1 MNKHLLYSAMLVAA
15 VSANEA
21 KAQEKVAAPD
31 APVPVQL
38 NLDGKDTVYVYN
50 VKAKLWLNQGNDWGT
65 QANLLEKGGLKL
77 AFVPNKTNGVPNG
90 TVSIYGYSTG
100 QWTSDWSWKRLYYN
114 GKDDNGGTV
123 YVDYGKGS
131 INKCNWEVYLNN
143 EKKTFELQADTI
155 EFKSETTCTRV
166 GMNEKDLNEVKNPQS
181 KFENGKT
188 VRPVLDMKSENRADY
203 GVEWM
208 AVSQEGYDCFFYR
221 KDEMMDII
229 NKAIEAGIN
238 VGNAVTV
245 YNDENST
252 LAQLKEAA
260 QYVKDMT
267 RNKAMAD
274 ASSSNVIDITEY
286 IPNADCNSATG
297 WDIVCPDADNDGN
310 KGSGG
315 HGFTWRHGSGKY
327 TVDEDSH
334 ECTSF
339 IERWVDRDS
348 KYGSYDKEESDP
360 NNGHLSNSSVSQTL
374 KNLPKGGYKI
384 TAYVSAVQQ
393 GMQTAD
399 ASYRV
404 DGVYL
409 YAIAGGKEKRVKVAT
424 GFDSD
429 NKKSLPQKVSL
440 SVIVD
445 GGTDLSEMTFGMKTE
460 NTTANWVFLDDVTV
474 QYFGSDALVMAV
486 QAAQEEVGNV
496 VDKVSEYQCNEEYR
510 NAVFAIQEEVNAL
523 DASSTTQDAIDDLM
537 TQFRAAVADADENVA
552 LYEKLLSLNDELD
565 ILTTNS
571 EKKYDTKE
579 LQAAYNDCG
588 NGEPYSLLKDD
599 YSLKT
604 KELREYIE
612 KLQTLMVSTRK
623 SAVKVDAD
631 CTADLLQNPS
641 FETTTGWNNTG
652 VAINTT
658 HKNAESYQGTFNLYQ
673 DLTDIPEGVYEI
685 TVQAMQRVDN
695 NDNASKLYP
704 NDVAEMTAYLYG
716 NDITAKF
723 ASPYSYGMAEQ
734 KVTSGNA
741 DYAFN
746 GKYIP
751 NSMKGFAAACGESN
765 EAYLTK
771 VYALVTDG
779 TLRVGVKEEA
789 RPAGHS
795 SDWSIFDNF
804 KITYRGNG
812 EAALQQ
818 CVNPLIEQANALLA
832 GKMYEGKKSSLQ
844 KAVDAVNTTLNMDNI
859 KALALEIK
867 NAQVAIDAY
876 KPLATAIENVKARYE
891 SNETTAT
898 TSAAA
903 KAIYNASLKTA
914 VDAYDNGTVAEE
926 NIEAAIKELN
936 KGYTQYFIYDVVA
949 AAENGASVDISKVIN
964 NYDFA
969 TMDKTGWTIKVT
981 QNAAGF
987 QKDNNI
993 KAVEFYDNKGFD
1005 LYQELVGMPAGTY
1018 KLSARAYYRLKGSG
1032 DIDDAINAFVYYANS
1047 KEADAEPVAKSDVK
1061 SIYTGAITADEVGK
1075 VNLTSTE
1082 GMSQYNGS
1090 YYVPNNMTTGQRFLT
1105 SDEIGPK
1112 YDSEEIT
1119 FDYDGTSPFYIG
1131 VANTNKK
1138 QGSDWTFVKSFKLS
1152 YVKGTTGIENING
1165 EKAGD
1170 VVSTKIYDINGVQY
1184 NSLKPGVNIVKSVMS
1199 DGSVK
1204 VRKVVVK

>member
-1 MNKHLLYSAMLVAA
+1 MNKHLLYSAILVAA

-21 KAQEKVAAPD
+21 KAQVTAPD

-50 VKAKLWLNQGNDWGT
+50 VAAKLWLNAGNAWGT
-65 QANLLEKGGLKL
+65 QSSLCKKGMKVL
-77 AFVPNKTNGVPNG
+77 FVPNKTKGEPNG
-90 TVSIYGYSTG
+90 TYSMYNNSN
-100 QWTSDWSWKRLYYN
+100 SDWSRRVFYN
-114 GKDDNGGTV
+114 GKDDNGGTS
-123 YVDYGKGS
+123 YVDYASQG
-131 INKCNWEVYLNN
+131 INKCNWEVYLHKD
-143 EKKTFELQADTI
+143 KKTFELQADTI
-155 EFKSETTCTRV
+155 EFQSETTNTRA
-166 GMNEKDLNEVKNPQS
+166 GWNAKDPKKIKQNEDATDEIFRPILN
-181 KFENGKT
+181 
-188 VRPVLDMKSENRADY
+188 MKSENRADY

-208 AVSQEGYDCFFYR
+208 AVSPEAYDCYMYR

-229 NKAIEAGIN
+229 NKAIDAGID

-267 RNKAMAD
+267 RNKAMEG
-274 ASSSNVIDITEY
+274 ASSSNPIDITEY

-315 HGFTWRHGSGKY
+315 HGFTWKHNGSSY
-327 TVDEDSH
+327 TAPEDGH
-334 ECTSF
+334 ECKGF
-339 IERWVDRDS
+339 LERWVHRDS
-348 KYGSYDKEESDP
+348 KYGSYDKEESEP

-374 KNLPKGGYKI
+374 KNLPKGGYMI
-384 TAYVSAVQQ
+384 TAYVNACQQ
-393 GMQTAD
+393 GKQEAD

-409 YAIAGGKEKRVKVAT
+409 YAKAGGNEKTVKVAT
-424 GFDSD
+424 AAG
-429 NKKSLPQKVSL
+429 KPEKVTL

-445 GGTDLSEMTFGMKTE
+445 GDTDLSEMTFGMKTD

-474 QYFGSDALVMAV
+474 QYFGADAMVMAV
-486 QAAQEEVGNV
+486 KAAQDEAYVTTDAVDAYQCNPGYIDDVDNLYADISALDPTTATQEEV
-496 VDKVSEYQCNEEYR
+496 
-510 NAVFAIQEEVNAL
+510 
-523 DASSTTQDAIDDLM
+523 DDLM
-537 TQFRAAVADADENVA
+537 AKFRAAVAVADKSVA
-552 LYEKLLSLNDELD
+552 LYENLGTLGNDITLLIDND
-565 ILTTNS
+565 
-571 EKKYDTKE
+571 KYDYANLK
-579 LQAAYNDCG
+579 AAYTDCG
-588 NGEPYSLLKDD
+588 TGVGYDD
-599 YSLKT
+599 LFSSYVLNNEEVSA
-604 KELREYIE
+604 YIK
-612 KLQTLMVSTRK
+612 KLQSLIASTRK
-623 SAVKVDAD
+623 SAVKEGAD
-631 CTADLLQNPS
+631 CTEDLLTNPT
-641 FETTTGWNNTG
+641 FESATGWNNTG
-652 VAINTT
+652 AAINTT
-658 HKNAESYQGTFNLYQ
+658 YQNAESYQGTFNLYQ
-673 DLTDIPEGVYEI
+673 DITNIPDGVYEI
-685 TVQAMQRVDN
+685 TVQAMHRVDN

-704 NDVAEMTAYLYG
+704 NDVNEITACLYG

-723 ASPYSYGMAEQ
+723 ASPYSYGMSEQ

-751 NSMKGFAAACGESN
+751 NSMEGFAAACAESN

-795 SDWSIFDNF
+795 SDWAIFDNF
-804 KITYRGNG
+804 KITYRGTS
-812 EAALQQ
+812 EAVLQQ
-818 CVNPLIEQANALLA
+818 CVTPLIKQANALLE
-832 GKMYEGKKSSLQ
+832 GKMYEGAKSSLQ
-844 KAVDAVNTTLNMDNI
+844 KAVAAVNATLDMDNI

-867 NAQVAIDAY
+867 NAQAAIDAY

-898 TSAAA
+898 TSAEA

-914 VDAYDNGTVAEE
+914 EDAYNNGTVAED

-936 KGYTQYFIYDVVA
+936 KGYTQYFIHDVVA

-1047 KEADAEPVAKSDVK
+1047 KEADAEPVKKSDVK

-1075 VNLTSTE
+1075 VNLTSTD

-1184 NSLKPGVNIVKSVMS
+1184 NSLKRGVNIVKSVMS

>member
-1 MNKHLLYSAMLVAA
+1 MNKHLLYSAILVAA

-21 KAQEKVAAPD
+21 KAQVTAPD

-50 VKAKLWLNQGNDWGT
+50 VAAKLWLNAGNAWGT
-65 QANLLEKGGLKL
+65 QSSLCKKGMKVL
-77 AFVPNKTNGVPNG
+77 FVPNKTKGEPNG
-90 TVSIYGYSTG
+90 TYSMYNNSK
-100 QWTSDWSWKRLYYN
+100 SDWSRRVFYN
-114 GKDDNGGTV
+114 GKDDNGGTS
-123 YVDYGKGS
+123 YVDYASQG
-131 INKCNWEVYLNN
+131 INKCNWEVYLHND
-143 EKKTFELQADTI
+143 KKTFELQADTI
-155 EFKSETTCTRV
+155 EFQSETTNTRA
-166 GMNEKDLNEVKNPQS
+166 GWNAKDPKKIKQNEDATDEIFRPILN
-181 KFENGKT
+181 
-188 VRPVLDMKSENRADY
+188 MKSENRADY

-208 AVSQEGYDCFFYR
+208 AVSPEAYDCYMYR

-229 NKAIEAGIN
+229 NKAIDAGID

-267 RNKAMAD
+267 RNKAMEG

-315 HGFTWRHGSGKY
+315 HGFTWKHNGSSY
-327 TVDEDSH
+327 TAPEDGH
-334 ECTSF
+334 ECKGF
-339 IERWVDRDS
+339 LERWVHRDS
-348 KYGSYDKEESDP
+348 KYGSYDKEESEP

-374 KNLPKGGYKI
+374 KNLPKGGYMI
-384 TAYVSAVQQ
+384 TAYVNACQQ
-393 GMQTAD
+393 GKQEAD

-404 DGVYL
+404 EGVYL
-409 YAIAGGKEKRVKVAT
+409 YAKAGGNEKTVKVAT
-424 GFDSD
+424 AAG
-429 NKKSLPQKVSL
+429 KPEKVTL

-445 GGTDLSEMTFGMKTE
+445 GDTDLSEMTFGMKTD

-474 QYFGSDALVMAV
+474 QYFGADAMVMAV
-486 QAAQEEVGNV
+486 KAAQDEAYVTTDAVDAYQCNPGYIDDVDNLYADISALDPTTATQEEV
-496 VDKVSEYQCNEEYR
+496 
-510 NAVFAIQEEVNAL
+510 
-523 DASSTTQDAIDDLM
+523 DDLM
-537 TQFRAAVADADENVA
+537 AKFRAAVAVADKSVA
-552 LYEKLLSLNDELD
+552 LYEKLGTLGNDITLLID
-565 ILTTNS
+565 ND
-571 EKKYDTKE
+571 KYDYANLK
-579 LQAAYNDCG
+579 AAYTDCG
-588 NGEPYSLLKDD
+588 TGVGYDD
-599 YSLKT
+599 LFSSYVLNNEEVSA
-604 KELREYIE
+604 YIE
-612 KLQTLMVSTRK
+612 KLQSLIASTRK
-623 SAVKVDAD
+623 SAVKEGAD
-631 CTADLLQNPS
+631 CTEDLLTNPT
-641 FETTTGWNNTG
+641 FESATGWNNTG
-652 VAINTT
+652 AAINTT
-658 HKNAESYQGTFNLYQ
+658 YQNAESYQGTFNLYQ
-673 DLTDIPEGVYEI
+673 DITNIPDGVYEI
-685 TVQAMQRVDN
+685 TVQAMHRVDN

-704 NDVAEMTAYLYG
+704 NDVNEITACLYG

-723 ASPYSYGMAEQ
+723 ASPYSYGMSEQ

-751 NSMKGFAAACGESN
+751 NSMEGFAAACAESN

-795 SDWSIFDNF
+795 SDWAIFDNF
-804 KITYRGNG
+804 KITYRGTS
-812 EAALQQ
+812 EAVLQQ
-818 CVNPLIEQANALLA
+818 CVTPLIKQANALLE
-832 GKMYEGKKSSLQ
+832 GKMYEGAKSSLQ
-844 KAVDAVNTTLNMDNI
+844 KAVAAVNATLDMDNI

-867 NAQVAIDAY
+867 NAQAAIDAY

-898 TSAAA
+898 TSAEA

-914 VDAYDNGTVAEE
+914 EDAYNNGTVAED

-936 KGYTQYFIYDVVA
+936 KGYTQYFIHDVVA

-1047 KEADAEPVAKSDVK
+1047 KEADAEPVKKSDVK

-1075 VNLTSTE
+1075 VNLTSTD

-1131 VANTNKK
+1131 VANTNKEK
-1138 QGSDWTFVKSFKLS
+1138 GNDWTFVKSFKLS

>member
-21 KAQEKVAAPD
+21 KAQVTAPD

-50 VKAKLWLNQGNDWGT
+50 VAAKLWLNAGNAWKT
-65 QANLLEKGGLKL
+65 QTSLCAKGMKVL
-77 AFVPNKTNGVPNG
+77 FVPNKSNGVPNN
-90 TVSIYGYSTG
+90 TYSLYNNS
-100 QWTSDWSWKRLYYN
+100 TSDWTRRVFYN
-114 GKDDNGGTV
+114 AKDDNGGNS
-123 YVDYGKGS
+123 YVDYGSQG
-131 INKCNWEVYLNN
+131 INRCNWEVYLNN

-155 EFKSETTCTRV
+155 EFKSETTCTRA
-166 GMNEKDLNEVKNPQS
+166 GWNKNDPKKINESGEKDATDEI
-181 KFENGKT
+181 F
-188 VRPVLDMKSENRADY
+188 RPILDMKSANKADY

-208 AVSQEGYDCFFYR
+208 AVSQEGYDCYLYR

-229 NKAIEAGIN
+229 NKAIEAGID

-267 RNKAMAD
+267 RNKAMEG
-274 ASSSNVIDITEY
+274 ASSSNVINITEY

-310 KGSGG
+310 VGSGG
-315 HGFTWRHGSGKY
+315 HGFTWRHGSGSY
-327 TVDEDSH
+327 TVDEDAH

-339 IERWVDRDS
+339 IERWVARDS
-348 KYGSYDKEESDP
+348 KYGSYDKNESDP

-393 GMQTAD
+393 GKQTAD

-424 GFDSD
+424 GFVSD
-429 NKKSLPQKVSL
+429 NNKSLPQKVSL

-445 GGTDLSEMTFGMKTE
+445 GDTDLSEMTFGMKTE
-460 NTTANWVFLDDVTV
+460 KTTANWVFLDDVTV
-474 QYFGSDALVMAV
+474 QYFGADAMVMAV
-486 QAAQEEVGNV
+486 EAAKEEVANV
-496 VDKVSEYQCNEEYR
+496 VDKVGEYQCNEEYK
-510 NAVFAIQEEVNAL
+510 NAVFAIQEKVDAL
-523 DASSTTQDAIDDLM
+523 DASSTTQNAIDDLM
-537 TQFRAAVADADENVA
+537 AQFRAAVADADENVA
-552 LYEKLLSLNDELD
+552 LYEKLSSLNDELD

-571 EKKYDTKE
+571 EKKYDTEK
-579 LQAAYNDCG
+579 LQAAYDDCG
-588 NGEPYSLLKDD
+588 NGESYILLKDS
-599 YSLKT
+599 YSLMS
-604 KELREYIE
+604 KELKEYIE

-631 CTADLLQNPS
+631 CTADLLKNPS

-673 DLTDIPEGVYEI
+673 DLTEIPEGVYEI

-704 NDVAEMTAYLYG
+704 NDVDEMTAYLYG

-746 GKYIP
+746 RKYIP
-751 NSMKGFAAACGESN
+751 NSMEGFAAACAESN

-795 SDWSIFDNF
+795 GDWAIFDNF
-804 KITYRGNG
+804 KITYRGNS
-812 EAALQQ
+812 ETALQQ
-818 CVNPLIEQANALLA
+818 CVNPLIAQANALLE

-867 NAQVAIDAY
+867 NAQAAIDAY

-891 SNETTAT
+891 SNETTAN
-898 TSAAA
+898 TSAEA
-903 KAIYNASLKTA
+903 KNIYNTSLKTA
-914 VDAYDNGTVAEE
+914 EDAYNNGTVAEE

-949 AAENGASVDISKVIN
+949 AAKNGASVDISKVIN

-969 TMDKTGWTIKVT
+969 TMDKTGWTINVT
-981 QNAAGF
+981 QNKAGGF
-987 QKDNNI
+987 DKDKNI

-1018 KLSARAYYRLKGSG
+1018 KLSARAYYRLKSG
-1032 DIDDAINAFVYYANS
+1032 GNIDDIVNAFVYYANS
-1047 KEADAEPVAKSDVK
+1047 KEADAEPVAKADVK
-1061 SIYTGAITADEVGK
+1061 SIYTGAITKDDLGK
-1075 VNLTSTE
+1075 VNLTSTD
-1082 GMSQYNGS
+1082 GMSTYNGS
-1090 YYVPNNMTTGQRFLT
+1090 YYVPNDMITGQRFLT

-1138 QGSDWTFVKSFKLS
+1138 QDYDWTFVKSFKLS
-1152 YVKGTTGIENING
+1152 YVKSTTGIENING

>member
-1 MNKHLLYSAMLVAA
+1 MNKHLLYSAILVAA

-21 KAQEKVAAPD
+21 KAQVTAPD

-50 VKAKLWLNQGNDWGT
+50 VAAKLWLNAGNAWGT
-65 QANLLEKGGLKL
+65 QSSLCKKGMKVL
-77 AFVPNKTNGVPNG
+77 FVPNKTKGEPNG
-90 TVSIYGYSTG
+90 TYSMYNNSK
-100 QWTSDWSWKRLYYN
+100 SDWSRRVFYN
-114 GKDDNGGTV
+114 GKDDNGGTS
-123 YVDYGKGS
+123 YVDYASQG
-131 INKCNWEVYLNN
+131 INKCNWEVYLHND
-143 EKKTFELQADTI
+143 KKTFELQADTI
-155 EFKSETTCTRV
+155 EFQSETTNTRA
-166 GMNEKDLNEVKNPQS
+166 GWNAKDPKKIKQNEDATDEIFRPILN
-181 KFENGKT
+181 
-188 VRPVLDMKSENRADY
+188 MKSENRADY

-208 AVSQEGYDCFFYR
+208 AVSPEAYDCYMYR

-229 NKAIEAGIN
+229 NKAIDAGID

-267 RNKAMAD
+267 RNKAMEG

-315 HGFTWRHGSGKY
+315 HGFTWKHNGSSY
-327 TVDEDSH
+327 TAPEDGH
-334 ECTSF
+334 ECKGF
-339 IERWVDRDS
+339 LERWVHRDS
-348 KYGSYDKEESDP
+348 KYGSYDKEESEP

-374 KNLPKGGYKI
+374 KNLPKGGYMI
-384 TAYVSAVQQ
+384 TAYVNACQQ
-393 GMQTAD
+393 GKQEAD

-409 YAIAGGKEKRVKVAT
+409 YAKAGGNEKTVKVAT
-424 GFDSD
+424 AAG
-429 NKKSLPQKVSL
+429 KPEKVTL

-445 GGTDLSEMTFGMKTE
+445 GDTDLSEMTFGMKTD

-474 QYFGSDALVMAV
+474 QYFGADAMVMAV
-486 QAAQEEVGNV
+486 KAAQDEAYVTTDAVDAYQCNPGYIDDVDNLYADISALDPTTATQEEV
-496 VDKVSEYQCNEEYR
+496 
-510 NAVFAIQEEVNAL
+510 
-523 DASSTTQDAIDDLM
+523 DDLM
-537 TQFRAAVADADENVA
+537 AKFRAAVAVADKSVA
-552 LYEKLLSLNDELD
+552 LYEKLGTLGNDITLLID
-565 ILTTNS
+565 ND
-571 EKKYDTKE
+571 KYDYANLK
-579 LQAAYNDCG
+579 AAYTDCG
-588 NGEPYSLLKDD
+588 TGVGYDD
-599 YSLKT
+599 LFSSYVLNNEEVSA
-604 KELREYIE
+604 YIE
-612 KLQTLMVSTRK
+612 KLQSLIASTRK
-623 SAVKVDAD
+623 SAVKEGAD
-631 CTADLLQNPS
+631 CTEDLLTNPT
-641 FETTTGWNNTG
+641 FESATGWNNTG
-652 VAINTT
+652 AAINTT
-658 HKNAESYQGTFNLYQ
+658 YQNAESYQGTFNLYQ
-673 DLTDIPEGVYEI
+673 DITNIPDGVYEI
-685 TVQAMQRVDN
+685 TVQAMHRVDN

-704 NDVAEMTAYLYG
+704 NDVNEITACLYG

-723 ASPYSYGMAEQ
+723 ASPYSYGMSEQ

-751 NSMKGFAAACGESN
+751 NSMEGFAAACAESN

-795 SDWSIFDNF
+795 SDWAIFDNF
-804 KITYRGNG
+804 KITYRGTS
-812 EAALQQ
+812 EAVLQQ
-818 CVNPLIEQANALLA
+818 CVTPLIKQANALLE
-832 GKMYEGKKSSLQ
+832 GKMYEGAKSSLQ
-844 KAVDAVNTTLNMDNI
+844 KAVAAVNATLDMDNI

-867 NAQVAIDAY
+867 NAQAAIDAY

-914 VDAYDNGTVAEE
+914 EDAYNNGTVAED

-936 KGYTQYFIYDVVA
+936 KGYTQYFIHDVVA

-1047 KEADAEPVAKSDVK
+1047 KEADAEPVKKSDVK

-1075 VNLTSTE
+1075 VNLTSTD

>member
-1 MNKHLLYSAMLVAA
+1 MNKHLLYSAILVAA

-21 KAQEKVAAPD
+21 KAQDKVAVPD

-50 VKAKLWLNQGNDWGT
+50 VAAKLWLNAGNAWKT
-65 QANLLEKGGLKL
+65 QTSLCAKGMKVL
-77 AFVPNKTNGVPNG
+77 FVPNKSDGVPNK
-90 TVSIYGYSTG
+90 TYSLYNNS
-100 QWTSDWSWKRLYYN
+100 TSDWTRRVFYN
-114 GKDDNGGTV
+114 EKDDNGGTS
-123 YVDYGKGS
+123 YVDYNNQD

-143 EKKTFELQADTI
+143 DKKTFELQADTI
-155 EFKSETTCTRV
+155 KFKSETTCTRA
-166 GMNEKDLNEVKNPQS
+166 GWNKNDPKKINESGEKDATDEI
-181 KFENGKT
+181 F
-188 VRPVLDMKSENRADY
+188 RPILDMKSANKADY

-208 AVSQEGYDCFFYR
+208 AVSPEAYDCYMYR

-267 RNKAMAD
+267 RNKAMEG
-274 ASSSNVIDITEY
+274 ASSSNIINITEY

-310 KGSGG
+310 VGSGG
-315 HGFTWRHGSGKY
+315 HGFTWRHGGGSY
-327 TVDEDSH
+327 TVDEDAH

-339 IERWVDRDS
+339 IERWVHKNS
-348 KYGSYDKEESDP
+348 KYGSTNKEETDT

-374 KNLPKGGYKI
+374 KNLPKGGYMI
-384 TAYVSAVQQ
+384 TAYVNACQQ
-393 GMQTAD
+393 GKQEAD

-409 YAIAGGKEKRVKVAT
+409 YAKAGGNEKTVKVAT
-424 GFDSD
+424 AAG
-429 NKKSLPQKVSL
+429 KPEKVTL

-445 GGTDLSEMTFGMKTE
+445 GDTDLSEMTFGMKTE

-474 QYFGSDALVMAV
+474 QYFGADAMVMAV
-486 QAAQEEVGNV
+486 KAAQDEAYVTTDAVDAYQCNPGYIDDVDNLYADILALDPTTATQEEV
-496 VDKVSEYQCNEEYR
+496 
-510 NAVFAIQEEVNAL
+510 
-523 DASSTTQDAIDDLM
+523 DDLM
-537 TQFRAAVADADENVA
+537 AKFRAAVAVADKSVA
-552 LYEKLLSLNDELD
+552 LYEKLGTLGNDITLLID
-565 ILTTNS
+565 ND
-571 EKKYDTKE
+571 KYDYKD
-579 LQAAYNDCG
+579 LKDAYMDCG
-588 NGEPYSLLKDD
+588 NDVGYDD
-599 YSLKT
+599 LFSSYGLNNEEVSA
-604 KELREYIE
+604 YIE
-612 KLQTLMVSTRK
+612 KLQSLIASTRK
-623 SAVKVDAD
+623 SAIKVGEE
-631 CTADLLQNPS
+631 CTEDVLQNPS
-641 FETTTGWNNTG
+641 FDTTTGWNNTG
-652 VAINTT
+652 VSINTT
-658 HKNAESYQGTFNLYQ
+658 HTNAEAYQGTFNLYQ
-673 DLTDIPEGVYEI
+673 DLTDILEGVYEI

-704 NDVAEMTAYLYG
+704 NDVNEITAYLYG

-751 NSMKGFAAACGESN
+751 NSMEGFAAACGESN

-804 KITYRGNG
+804 KITYRGNS

-818 CVNPLIEQANALLA
+818 CVNPLIAQANALLA
-832 GKMYEGKKSSLQ
+832 GKMYEGAKSSLQ
-844 KAVDAVNTTLNMDNI
+844 KAVAAVNATLDMDNI

-867 NAQVAIDAY
+867 NAQAAIDAY

-898 TSAAA
+898 TSAEA
-903 KAIYNASLKTA
+903 KAIYNVSLKTA
-914 VDAYDNGTVAEE
+914 EDAYNNGTVAEE
-926 NIEAAIKELN
+926 NIETAIKELN
-936 KGYTQYFIYDVVA
+936 KGYTQYLIYDVVA

-981 QNAAGF
+981 QNVAGF
-987 QKDNNI
+987 QKNNNI

-1018 KLSARAYYRLKGSG
+1018 KLSARAYYRLKSG
-1032 DIDDAINAFVYYANS
+1032 GNIDDVVNAFVYYANS
-1047 KEADAEPVAKSDVK
+1047 KEADAEPVAKADVK
-1061 SIYTGAITADEVGK
+1061 SIYTGAITKDDLGK
-1075 VNLTSTE
+1075 VNLTSTD
-1082 GMSQYNGS
+1082 GMSTYNGS
-1090 YYVPNNMTTGQRFLT
+1090 YYVPNDMITGQRFLT

-1112 YDSEEIT
+1112 YDSGEIT
-1119 FDYDGTSPFYIG
+1119 FNYDGTSPFYIG

-1138 QGSDWTFVKSFKLS
+1138 VGNDWTFVKSFKLS

>member
-1 MNKHLLYSAMLVAA
+1 MNKHLLYSAILVAA

-21 KAQEKVAAPD
+21 KAQDKVTAPD

-50 VKAKLWLNQGNDWGT
+50 VKAKMWLNQGNDWGT
-65 QANLLEKGGLKL
+65 QANLLEKGGLKF
-77 AFVPNKTNGVPNG
+77 AFVPNKTNGVLNG
-90 TVSIYGYSTG
+90 TVSIYGYSTS
-100 QWTSDWSWKRLYYN
+100 QWSNDWSWKRMFYN
-114 GKDDNGGTV
+114 AKDANGGTV
-123 YVDYGKGS
+123 YVDYKDQG
-131 INKCNWEVYLNN
+131 INRCNWEVYLNN

-166 GMNEKDLNEVKNPQS
+166 GMNSKDLNEVTHPQS
-181 KFENGKT
+181 KFENGQT
-188 VRPVLDMKSENRADY
+188 VRPLLDMSSENKADY

-208 AVSQEGYDCFFYR
+208 AVSQEGYDCYIYR
-221 KDEMMDII
+221 RDEMMDII

-267 RNKAMAD
+267 RNKAMEG

-297 WDIVCPDADNDGN
+297 WDIVCPDADKDGN

-315 HGFTWRHGSGKY
+315 HGFTWKYNGSSH
-327 TVDEDSH
+327 TAPEDGH
-334 ECTSF
+334 ECKGF
-339 IERWVDRDS
+339 LERWVHRDS
-348 KYGSYDKEESDP
+348 KYGSTNSSESDV

-384 TAYVSAVQQ
+384 TAYVNACQQ
-393 GMQTAD
+393 GKQDAD
-399 ASYRV
+399 VSYRV

-409 YAIAGGKEKRVKVAT
+409 YAIAGGEEKTVKVAT
-424 GFDSD
+424 AVG
-429 NKKSLPQKVSL
+429 KPEKVTL

-445 GGTDLSEMTFGMKTE
+445 GDTDLSEMTFGMKTE

-474 QYFGSDALVMAV
+474 QYFGSDAMFMVV
-486 QAAQEEVGNV
+486 QAAKDEAYTTTTT
-496 VDKVSEYQCNEEYR
+496 VDGYSCNSDYISDVD
-510 NAVFAIQEEVNAL
+510 NLYDDISNL
-523 DASSTTQDAIDDLM
+523 DAATATQKEVDDLM
-537 TQFRAAVADADENVA
+537 TKFRAAVAVADKNVA
-552 LYEKLLSLNDELD
+552 LYEKLGSLETDITLLVDND
-565 ILTTNS
+565 
-571 EKKYDTKE
+571 KYDYKD
-579 LQAAYNDCG
+579 LKDAYMDCG
-588 NGEPYSLLKDD
+588 IGVGYSDLFGSFDLKNE
-599 YSLKT
+599 
-604 KELREYIE
+604 ELSAYID
-612 KLQTLMVSTRK
+612 KLQSLIVSTRK
-623 SAVKVDAD
+623 SAVKVGED
-631 CTADLLQNPS
+631 CTEDLLQNPS
-641 FETTTGWNNTG
+641 FETTKGWNNTG
-652 VAINTT
+652 AAINTT
-658 HKNAESYQGTFNLYQ
+658 YQNAESYQGTFNLYQ

-704 NDVAEMTAYLYG
+704 NDVDEMTAYLYG

-741 DYAFN
+741 DYAYN

-751 NSMKGFAAACGESN
+751 NSMEGFAAACAESN

-795 SDWSIFDNF
+795 GDWAIFDNF
-804 KITYRGNG
+804 KITYRGNS

-818 CVNPLIEQANALLA
+818 CVTPLLEQANALLA
-832 GKMYEGKKSSLQ
+832 GKMYEGAKSSLQ
-844 KAVDAVNTTLNMDNI
+844 KVVNAVNATLNMDNI
-859 KALALEIK
+859 KALSLEIQK
-867 NAQVAIDAY
+867 AQTAIDAY
-876 KPLATAIENVKARYE
+876 KPLATAIEGVKSRYE

-903 KAIYNASLKTA
+903 KAIYNASLKKA
-914 VDAYDNGTVAEE
+914 EDAYNNGTVAEE
-926 NIEAAIKELN
+926 NIESAIKELN

-969 TMDKTGWTIKVT
+969 TMDKTGWTINVT

-987 QKDNNI
+987 QKNNNI

-1018 KLSARAYYRLKGSG
+1018 KLSARAYYRLSSGG

-1047 KEADAEPVAKSDVK
+1047 KEADAEPVAKADVK
-1061 SIYTGAITADEVGK
+1061 SIYTGAITKDELGK

-1082 GMSQYNGS
+1082 GMSTYNGS
-1090 YYVPNNMTTGQRFLT
+1090 YYVPNDMTTGQRFLT
-1105 SDEIGPK
+1105 SEEIGPK
-1112 YDSEEIT
+1112 YDSDVIT

-1131 VANTNKK
+1131 VANTNKEK
-1138 QGSDWTFVKSFKLS
+1138 GSDWTFVKSFKLS
-1152 YVKGTTGIENING
+1152 YVKSTTGIENING

>member
-1 MNKHLLYSAMLVAA
+1 MNKHLLYSAILVAA

-21 KAQEKVAAPD
+21 KAQDKVTAPD

-50 VKAKLWLNQGNDWGT
+50 VKAKMWLNQGNDWGT

-100 QWTSDWSWKRLYYN
+100 QWTDKWEWKRLYYN

-131 INKCNWEVYLNN
+131 INKCNWEVYLNS

-166 GMNEKDLNEVKNPQS
+166 GMNSKDLNEVTHPQS
-181 KFENGKT
+181 KFENGQT
-188 VRPVLDMKSENRADY
+188 VRPLLDMSSENKADY

-208 AVSQEGYDCFFYR
+208 AVSQEGYDCYIYR
-221 KDEMMDII
+221 RDEMMDII

-267 RNKAMAD
+267 RNKAMEG
-274 ASSSNVIDITEY
+274 ASASKPIDITEY

-310 KGSGG
+310 VGSGG
-315 HGFTWRHGSGKY
+315 HGFAWRHGGGSY
-327 TVDEDSH
+327 IVDEDAH

-339 IERWVDRDS
+339 IERWVHKNS
-348 KYGSYDKEESDP
+348 KYGSTNKEETDT

-374 KNLPKGGYKI
+374 KNLPKGGYMI
-384 TAYVSAVQQ
+384 TAYVNACQQ
-393 GMQTAD
+393 GKQEAD

-404 DGVYL
+404 NGVYL
-409 YAIAGGKEKRVKVAT
+409 YAKAGGNEKTVKVAT
-424 GFDSD
+424 AAG
-429 NKKSLPQKVSL
+429 KPEKVTL

-445 GGTDLSEMTFGMKTE
+445 GDTDLSEMTFGMKTE

-474 QYFGSDALVMAV
+474 QYFGSDAMFMAV
-486 QAAQEEVGNV
+486 QAAKDEASKAA
-496 VDKVSEYQCNEEYR
+496 DKVGVYSCMTDYQD
-510 NAVFAIQEEVNAL
+510 AVYALQEQIDNL
-523 DASSTTQDAIDDLM
+523 DATTTTQDEVDQLLDQLRSAM
-537 TQFRAAVADADENVA
+537 ADADENVA
-552 LYEKLLSLNDELD
+552 LYEKLTSLGDELTL
-565 ILTTNS
+565 LTTNADG
-571 EKKYDTKE
+571 KYDTTD
-579 LQAAYNDCG
+579 LQDAYDDCG
-588 NGEPYSLLKDD
+588 TGETYEELCGSYTLNNAKLKA
-599 YSLKT
+599 
-604 KELREYIE
+604 YIE
-612 KLQTLMVSTRK
+612 KLQKLMASTRK
-623 SAVKVDAD
+623 SAVKEGAD
-631 CTADLLQNPS
+631 CTEDLLTNPTFKS
-641 FETTTGWNNTG
+641 ATGWNNTG
-652 VAINTT
+652 AAINTT
-658 HKNAESYQGTFNLYQ
+658 YQNAESYQGTFNLYQ
-673 DLTDIPEGVYEI
+673 DITNIPDGVYEI
-685 TVQAMQRVDN
+685 TVQAMHRVDN

-704 NDVAEMTAYLYG
+704 NDVNEITACLYG

-723 ASPYSYGMAEQ
+723 ASPYSYGMSEQ
-734 KVTSGNA
+734 KVTSNNA
-741 DYAFN
+741 DYAFD

-751 NSMKGFAAACGESN
+751 NSMEGFSYACEDES
-765 EAYLTK
+765 AYLTK

-795 SDWSIFDNF
+795 GDWAIWDNF
-804 KITYRGNG
+804 RITYKGTG
-812 EAALQQ
+812 SDALQS
-818 CVNPLIEQANALLA
+818 CITPLIEQANALLE
-832 GKMYEGKKSSLQ
+832 GKMYEGAKSSLK
-844 KAVDAVNTTLNMDNI
+844 KAVAAVQSEATMDNI
-859 KALALEIK
+859 KALSLEIK
-867 NAQVAIDAY
+867 TAQTAVEAY

-898 TSAAA
+898 TSAEA
-903 KAIYNASLKTA
+903 KAIYNASLKKA
-914 VDAYDNGTVAEE
+914 EDAYSNGTVAEE
-926 NIEAAIKELN
+926 NIETAIKELN

-981 QNAAGF
+981 QNVAGF
-987 QKDNNI
+987 QKNNNI

-1047 KEADAEPVAKSDVK
+1047 KEADAEPVAKADVK

-1082 GMSQYNGS
+1082 GMSPYNGS

-1105 SDEIGPK
+1105 SVEIGPK

-1138 QGSDWTFVKSFKLS
+1138 QGNDWTFVKSFKLS
-1152 YVKGTTGIENING
+1152 YVKSTTGIENING

>member
-21 KAQEKVAAPD
+21 KAQDKVAAPD

-65 QANLLEKGGLKL
+65 QANLLKKGGLKL

-90 TVSIYGYSTG
+90 TVSIYGYSTS
-100 QWTSDWSWKRLYYN
+100 QWSNDWSWKRLYYN

-123 YVDYGKGS
+123 YVDYGSGS
-131 INKCNWEVYLNN
+131 INKCNWEVYLNS

-166 GMNEKDLNEVKNPQS
+166 GMNSKDLNEVKHPQS
-181 KFENGKT
+181 KFENGQT
-188 VRPVLDMKSENRADY
+188 VRPLLDMSSENKADY

-208 AVSQEGYDCFFYR
+208 AVSQEGYDCYIYR
-221 KDEMMDII
+221 RDEMMDII
-229 NKAIEAGIN
+229 NKAIEAGID

-267 RNKAMAD
+267 RNKAMEG

-310 KGSGG
+310 VGSGG
-315 HGFTWRHGSGKY
+315 HGFTWRHGSGSY

-339 IERWVDRDS
+339 IERWVHKNS
-348 KYGSYDKEESDP
+348 KYGSTNKEETDT

-374 KNLPKGGYKI
+374 KNLPKGGYMI
-384 TAYVSAVQQ
+384 TAYVNACQQ
-393 GMQTAD
+393 GKQEAD

-409 YAIAGGKEKRVKVAT
+409 YAIAGGNEKTVKVAT
-424 GFDSD
+424 AAR
-429 NKKSLPQKVSL
+429 KPEKVTL

-445 GGTDLSEMTFGMKTE
+445 GDTGLSEMTFGMKTE

-474 QYFGSDALVMAV
+474 QYFGSDAMFMAV
-486 QAAQEEVGNV
+486 QAAKDEASKAA
-496 VDKVSEYQCNEEYR
+496 DKVGGYSCMTDYQD
-510 NAVFAIQEEVNAL
+510 AVYALQGQIDDL
-523 DASSTTQDAIDDLM
+523 DATATTQDDVDRLLDQLRSAM
-537 TQFRAAVADADENVA
+537 ADADENVA
-552 LYEKLLSLNDELD
+552 LYEKLTSLGDELTL
-565 ILTTNS
+565 LTTNADG
-571 EKKYDTKE
+571 KYDATD
-579 LQAAYNDCG
+579 LQAAYDNCG
-588 NGEPYSLLKDD
+588 TGETYDDLCGSYSLNNADLKA
-599 YSLKT
+599 
-604 KELREYIE
+604 YIE

-623 SAVKVDAD
+623 SAVKEGAD
-631 CTADLLQNPS
+631 CTEDLLTNPT
-641 FETTTGWNNTG
+641 FESATGWSNTG
-652 VAINTT
+652 AAINTT
-658 HKNAESYQGTFNLYQ
+658 YQNAESYQGTFNLYQ
-673 DLTDIPEGVYEI
+673 DITNIPDGVYEI
-685 TVQAMQRVDN
+685 TVQAMHRVDN
-695 NDNASKLYP
+695 NDNASQLYP
-704 NDVAEMTAYLYG
+704 NDVNEITAYLYG

-723 ASPYSYGMAEQ
+723 ASPYSYGMSEQ

-741 DYAFN
+741 DYAYN

-751 NSMKGFAAACGESN
+751 NSMEGFSYACEDES
-765 EAYLTK
+765 AYLTK

-795 SDWSIFDNF
+795 GDWAIWDNF
-804 KITYRGNG
+804 RITYKGTG
-812 EAALQQ
+812 SDALQS
-818 CVNPLIEQANALLA
+818 CITPLIEQANALLE
-832 GKMYEGKKSSLQ
+832 GKMYEGAKSSLK
-844 KAVDAVNTTLNMDNI
+844 KAVAAVQSEATMDNI
-859 KALALEIK
+859 KALSLEIK
-867 NAQVAIDAY
+867 TAQTAVEAY

-891 SNETTAT
+891 SNETTTT
-898 TSAAA
+898 TSAEA
-903 KAIYNASLKTA
+903 KAIYNASLKVA
-914 VDAYDNGTVAEE
+914 EDAYNNGTVAEE

-1061 SIYTGAITADEVGK
+1061 SIYTGAITANELGK

-1082 GMSQYNGS
+1082 GMSPYNGS

>member
-21 KAQEKVAAPD
+21 KAQVTAPD

-50 VKAKLWLNQGNDWGT
+50 VAAKLWLNAGNAWKT
-65 QANLLEKGGLKL
+65 QTSLCAKGMKVL
-77 AFVPNKTNGVPNG
+77 FVPNKSNGVPNN
-90 TVSIYGYSTG
+90 TYSLYNNS
-100 QWTSDWSWKRLYYN
+100 TSDWTRRVFYN
-114 GKDDNGGTV
+114 AKDDNGGNS
-123 YVDYGKGS
+123 YVDYGSQG
-131 INKCNWEVYLNN
+131 INRCNWEVYLNK

-155 EFKSETTCTRV
+155 EFKSETTCTRA
-166 GMNEKDLNEVKNPQS
+166 GWNKNDPKKINESGEKDATDEI
-181 KFENGKT
+181 F
-188 VRPVLDMKSENRADY
+188 RPILDMKSANKADY

-208 AVSQEGYDCFFYR
+208 AVSQEGYDCYLYR

-229 NKAIEAGIN
+229 NKAIEAGID

-267 RNKAMAD
+267 RNKAMEG
-274 ASSSNVIDITEY
+274 ASASKPIDITEY

-310 KGSGG
+310 VGSGG
-315 HGFTWRHGSGKY
+315 HGFTWRHGSGSW
-327 TVDEDSH
+327 TVDEDAH

-339 IERWVDRDS
+339 IERWVHKNS
-348 KYGSYDKEESDP
+348 KYGSTNKEETDT

-374 KNLPKGGYKI
+374 KNLPKGGYMI
-384 TAYVSAVQQ
+384 TAYVNACQQ
-393 GMQTAD
+393 GKQEAD

-404 DGVYL
+404 NGVYL
-409 YAIAGGKEKRVKVAT
+409 YAKAGGNEKTVKVAT
-424 GFDSD
+424 AAG
-429 NKKSLPQKVSL
+429 KPEKVTL

-445 GGTDLSEMTFGMKTE
+445 GDTDLSEMTFGMKTE

-474 QYFGSDALVMAV
+474 QYFGSDAMVMAV
-486 QAAQEEVGNV
+486 KAAQDEAYTTTTTVDGYSCNSDYISDVDKLYDDISNLDAATATQEEV
-496 VDKVSEYQCNEEYR
+496 
-510 NAVFAIQEEVNAL
+510 
-523 DASSTTQDAIDDLM
+523 DDLM
-537 TQFRAAVADADENVA
+537 TKFRAAVAVADKNVA
-552 LYEKLLSLNDELD
+552 LYVKLGSLDNDITLLVEND
-565 ILTTNS
+565 
-571 EKKYDTKE
+571 KYDYKD
-579 LQAAYNDCG
+579 LKDAYMDCG
-588 NGEPYSLLKDD
+588 IGVGYSDLFGSFDLKNEAL
-599 YSLKT
+599 SA
-604 KELREYIE
+604 YID
-612 KLQTLMVSTRK
+612 KLQSLIVSTRK
-623 SAVKVDAD
+623 SAVKVGED
-631 CTADLLQNPS
+631 CTEDLLQNPS
-641 FETTTGWNNTG
+641 FETTKGWNNTG

-704 NDVAEMTAYLYG
+704 NDVNEITACLYG

-723 ASPYSYGMAEQ
+723 ASPYSYGMSEQ

-751 NSMKGFAAACGESN
+751 NSMEGFSYACEDES
-765 EAYLTK
+765 AYLTK

-795 SDWSIFDNF
+795 GDWAIWDNF
-804 KITYRGNG
+804 RITYKGTG
-812 EAALQQ
+812 SDALQS
-818 CVNPLIEQANALLA
+818 CITPLIEQANALLE
-832 GKMYEGKKSSLQ
+832 GKMYEGAKSSLK
-844 KAVDAVNTTLNMDNI
+844 KAVAAVQSEATMDNI
-859 KALALEIK
+859 KALSLEIK
-867 NAQVAIDAY
+867 TAQTAVEAY
-876 KPLATAIENVKARYE
+876 KPLATAIVNVKARYE
-891 SNETTAT
+891 SNETSAT
-898 TSAAA
+898 TSAEA
-903 KAIYNASLKTA
+903 KAIYNASLKKA
-914 VDAYDNGTVAEE
+914 EDAYSNGTVAEE
-926 NIEAAIKELN
+926 NIETAIKELN

-987 QKDNNI
+987 QKNNNI

-1090 YYVPNNMTTGQRFLT
+1090 YYVPNDMITGQRFLT

-1138 QGSDWTFVKSFKLS
+1138 QGNDWTFVKSFKLS

>member
-21 KAQEKVAAPD
+21 KAQVTAPD

-50 VKAKLWLNQGNDWGT
+50 VAAKLWLNAGNAWKT
-65 QANLLEKGGLKL
+65 QTSLCAKGMKVL
-77 AFVPNKTNGVPNG
+77 FVPNKSDGVPNK
-90 TVSIYGYSTG
+90 TYSLYNNS
-100 QWTSDWSWKRLYYN
+100 TSDWTRRVFYN
-114 GKDDNGGTV
+114 GKDDNGGTS
-123 YVDYGKGS
+123 YVDFSKGS
-131 INKCNWEVYLNN
+131 VNKCNWEVYLNN

-155 EFKSETTCTRV
+155 EFQAETTYTRA
-166 GMNEKDLNEVKNPQS
+166 GWNKNDPKKINESGEKDATDEI
-181 KFENGKT
+181 F
-188 VRPVLDMKSENRADY
+188 RPILDMKSANKADY

-208 AVSQEGYDCFFYR
+208 AVSQEGYDCYLYR

-229 NKAIEAGIN
+229 NKAIKAGIN

-267 RNKAMAD
+267 RNNAMAG

-339 IERWVDRDS
+339 IERWVARDS
-348 KYGSYDKEESDP
+348 KYGSYDKNESDP
-360 NNGHLSNSSVSQTL
+360 NNGRLSNSSVSQTL

-393 GMQTAD
+393 GQQTAD

-429 NKKSLPQKVSL
+429 KNKSLPQKVSL

-445 GGTDLSEMTFGMKTE
+445 GDTDLSEMTFGMKTE

-474 QYFGSDALVMAV
+474 QYFGADALVMAV
-486 QAAQEEVGNV
+486 EAAKEEVANV
-496 VDKVSEYQCNEEYR
+496 VDKVGEYQCNDEYK
-510 NAVFAIQEEVNAL
+510 NAVFAIQEKVDVL

-537 TQFRAAVADADENVA
+537 AQFRTAVANADENVA
-552 LYEKLLSLNDELD
+552 LYEKLSSLNDELD

-571 EKKYDTKE
+571 EKKYDTEK
-579 LQAAYNDCG
+579 LQAAYDDCG
-588 NGEPYSLLKDD
+588 NGESYTLLKDS
-599 YSLKT
+599 YSLMS
-604 KELREYIE
+604 KELKEYIK

-631 CTADLLQNPS
+631 CTADLLKNPS
-641 FETTTGWNNTG
+641 FDTTTGWNNTG
-652 VAINTT
+652 VSINTT
-658 HKNAESYQGTFNLYQ
+658 HTNAEAYQGTFNLYQ

-695 NDNASKLYP
+695 NDNASQLYP
-704 NDVAEMTAYLYG
+704 KDVDEMTAYLYG

-723 ASPYSYGMAEQ
+723 ASPYSYGMSEQ
-734 KVTSGNA
+734 KVTSGNP

-751 NSMKGFAAACGESN
+751 NSMEGFAAACAESN

-795 SDWSIFDNF
+795 SDWAIFDNF
-804 KITYRGNG
+804 KITYRGTS

-818 CVNPLIEQANALLA
+818 CVTPLIEQANALLE
-832 GKMYEGKKSSLQ
+832 GKMYEGAKSSLQ
-844 KAVDAVNTTLNMDNI
+844 KAVAAVNATLDMDNI

-867 NAQVAIDAY
+867 NAQAAIDAY

-898 TSAAA
+898 TSAEA
-903 KAIYNASLKTA
+903 KAIYNASLKKA
-914 VDAYDNGTVAEE
+914 EDAYNNGTVAED

-936 KGYTQYFIYDVVA
+936 KGYTQYFIHDVVA

-987 QKDNNI
+987 QKSNNI

-1018 KLSARAYYRLKGSG
+1018 KLSARAYYRLKSG
-1032 DIDDAINAFVYYANS
+1032 GNIDDAVNAFVYYANS
-1047 KEADAEPVAKSDVK
+1047 KEADAEPVKKSDVK
-1061 SIYTGAITADEVGK
+1061 SIYTGAITKDDLGK
-1075 VNLTSTE
+1075 VNLTSPD
-1082 GMSQYNGS
+1082 GMSTYNGS
-1090 YYVPNNMTTGQRFLT
+1090 YYVPNDMITGQRFLT

-1138 QGSDWTFVKSFKLS
+1138 QGNDWTFVKSFKLS

>member
-21 KAQEKVAAPD
+21 KAQVTAPD

-50 VKAKLWLNQGNDWGT
+50 VAAKLWLNAGNAWGT
-65 QANLLEKGGLKL
+65 QTSLCAKGMKVL
-77 AFVPNKTNGVPNG
+77 FVPNKSNGVPNN
-90 TVSIYGYSTG
+90 TYSLYNNSTSE
-100 QWTSDWSWKRLYYN
+100 WTRRVFYN
-114 GKDDNGGTV
+114 GKDDNGGTS
-123 YVDYGKGS
+123 YVDFASGS
-131 INKCNWEVYLNN
+131 VNKCNWEVYLNN

-155 EFKSETTCTRV
+155 EFKSETTCTRA
-166 GMNEKDLNEVKNPQS
+166 GWNKNDPKKINQSGEKDATDEI
-181 KFENGKT
+181 F
-188 VRPVLDMKSENRADY
+188 RPILDMKSANKADY

-208 AVSQEGYDCFFYR
+208 AVSQEGYDCYLYR

-238 VGNAVTV
+238 VGNAVMV

-267 RNKAMAD
+267 RNHAMES

-297 WDIVCPDADNDGN
+297 WDIVCPDADKDGN

-315 HGFTWRHGSGKY
+315 HGFTWRHGSGSY
-327 TVDEDSH
+327 TADEDGTVC
-334 ECTSF
+334 ESF
-339 IERWVDRDS
+339 IERWVHRDS
-348 KYGSYDKEESDP
+348 KYGSTNSSESDV
-360 NNGHLSNSSVSQTL
+360 NNGHLSNSSLSQTL
-374 KNLPKGGYKI
+374 KNLPKGGYQI
-384 TAYVSAVQQ
+384 TAYVNACQQ
-393 GMQTAD
+393 GKQAAD

-404 DGVYL
+404 DGVYF
-409 YAIAGGKEKRVKVAT
+409 YAIAGGKEKSIKVAT
-424 GFDSD
+424 AAG
-429 NKKSLPQKVSL
+429 KPQKVTL

-445 GGTDLSEMTFGMKTE
+445 GDTDLSELTFGMKTE
-460 NTTANWVFLDDVTV
+460 NTTANWVFLDDVEV
-474 QYFGSDALVMAV
+474 KYFGSDAMVMAV
-486 QAAQEEVGNV
+486 KAAQDEAYTSSTTVDGYSCNQGYIDDVDNLYDDISNLDPTTATQEEV
-496 VDKVSEYQCNEEYR
+496 DE
-510 NAVFAIQEEVNAL
+510 
-523 DASSTTQDAIDDLM
+523 LM
-537 TQFRAAVADADENVA
+537 TKFRAAVAEADKNVA
-552 LYEKLLSLNDELD
+552 LYEKLGSLETDITLLVDND
-565 ILTTNS
+565 
-571 EKKYDTKE
+571 KYDYADLK
-579 LQAAYNDCG
+579 AAYTDCG
-588 NGEPYSLLKDD
+588 IGVGYSDLFGSYDLNNEEV
-599 YSLKT
+599 SA
-604 KELREYIE
+604 YIE
-612 KLQTLMVSTRK
+612 RLQSLIASTRK
-623 SAVKVDAD
+623 SAIKVGEE
-631 CTADLLQNPS
+631 CTEDVLQNSS
-641 FETTTGWNNTG
+641 FETNTGWNNTG
-652 VAINTT
+652 VTINTT
-658 HKNAESYQGTFNLYQ
+658 YKNAESYQGTFNLYQ
-673 DLTDIPEGVYEI
+673 DLTELPEGVYEI

-695 NDNASKLYP
+695 NDNASQLYP
-704 NDVAEMTAYLYG
+704 NDVDEMTAYLYG

-751 NSMKGFAAACGESN
+751 NSMEGFAAACAESK

-779 TLRVGVKEEA
+779 NLRVGVKEEA

-795 SDWSIFDNF
+795 GDWAIFDNF
-804 KITYRGNG
+804 KITYLGDD
-812 EAALQQ
+812 AKALQTS
-818 CVNPLIEQANALLA
+818 VTPLLDQANALLA
-832 GKMYEGKKSSLQ
+832 AKMYEGKKSSLQ
-844 KAVDAVNTTLNMDNI
+844 KVVDAVNTTLNMDNI

-867 NAQVAIDAY
+867 NALAAIDAY
-876 KPLATAIENVKARYE
+876 KPLASAIENVKARYE

-898 TSAAA
+898 TSAEA

-914 VDAYDNGTVAEE
+914 EDAYNNGTVAEE
-926 NIEAAIKELN
+926 NIEAAIKDLN

-964 NYDFA
+964 NYDFG

-981 QNAAGF
+981 QNAAGGF
-987 QKDNNI
+987 QKDNNV

-1018 KLSARAYYRLKGSG
+1018 KLSARAYYRLRSG
-1032 DIDDAINAFVYYANS
+1032 GNIDDAVNAFVYYANS
-1047 KEADAEPVAKSDVK
+1047 KETDAEPVAKADVK
-1061 SIYTGAITADEVGK
+1061 SIYAGAITQDELSL
-1075 VNLTSTE
+1075 VNLTSTD
-1082 GMSQYNGS
+1082 GMSAYNGT

-1131 VANTNKK
+1131 VANTNTK
-1138 QGSDWTFVKSFKLS
+1138 QGNDWAFVKSFKLS
-1152 YVKGTTGIENING
+1152 YVKGTTGVENING

>member
-1 MNKHLLYSAMLVAA
+1 MNKHLLYSAILVAA

-21 KAQEKVAAPD
+21 KAQVTAPD

-50 VKAKLWLNQGNDWGT
+50 VAAKLWLNAGNAWGT
-65 QANLLEKGGLKL
+65 QSSLCKKGMKVL
-77 AFVPNKTNGVPNG
+77 FVPNKSNGVPNN
-90 TVSIYGYSTG
+90 TYSLYNNS
-100 QWTSDWSWKRLYYN
+100 TSDWTRRVFYN
-114 GKDDNGGTV
+114 AKDDNGGNS
-123 YVDYGKGS
+123 YVDYGSQG
-131 INKCNWEVYLNN
+131 INRCNWEVYLNN

-155 EFKSETTCTRV
+155 EFKSETTCTRA
-166 GMNEKDLNEVKNPQS
+166 GWNKNDPKKINESGEKDATDEI
-181 KFENGKT
+181 F
-188 VRPVLDMKSENRADY
+188 RPILDMKSANKADY

-208 AVSQEGYDCFFYR
+208 AVSQEGYDCYLYR

-238 VGNAVTV
+238 VGNAVMV

-267 RNKAMAD
+267 RNKAMEG
-274 ASSSNVIDITEY
+274 ASASKVIDITEY

-310 KGSGG
+310 VGSGG
-315 HGFTWRHGSGKY
+315 HGFTWRHGSGSY
-327 TVDEDSH
+327 TVDEDAH

-339 IERWVDRDS
+339 IERWVHKNS
-348 KYGSYDKEESDP
+348 KYGSTNKEETDT

-384 TAYVSAVQQ
+384 TAYVNACQQ
-393 GMQTAD
+393 GKQEAD

-409 YAIAGGKEKRVKVAT
+409 YAIAGGEEKTVKVAT
-424 GFDSD
+424 AAR
-429 NKKSLPQKVSL
+429 KPEKVTL
-440 SVIVD
+440 SVIVEGD
-445 GGTDLSEMTFGMKTE
+445 TDLSEMTFGMKTE

-474 QYFGSDALVMAV
+474 QYFGSDAMFMAV
-486 QAAQEEVGNV
+486 EAAKDEANKAA
-496 VDKVSEYQCNEEYR
+496 DKVGGYSCMTDYQD
-510 NAVFAIQEEVNAL
+510 AVCYLQEQIDNL
-523 DASSTTQDAIDDLM
+523 DATATTQDEVDHLLDQL
-537 TQFRAAVADADENVA
+537 RSAVADADENVA
-552 LYEKLLSLNDELD
+552 LYEKLTSLGDELTL
-565 ILTTNS
+565 LTTNADG
-571 EKKYDTKE
+571 KYDNKD
-579 LQAAYNDCG
+579 LLAAYDDCG
-588 NGEPYSLLKDD
+588 TNETYDDLCGSYSLNNADLKA
-599 YSLKT
+599 
-604 KELREYIE
+604 YIE

-623 SAVKVDAD
+623 SAVKEGAD
-631 CTADLLQNPS
+631 CTEDLLTNPT
-641 FETTTGWNNTG
+641 FESATGWNNTG
-652 VAINTT
+652 AAINTT
-658 HKNAESYQGTFNLYQ
+658 YQNAESYQGTFNLYQ
-673 DLTDIPEGVYEI
+673 DITNIPDGVYEI
-685 TVQAMQRVDN
+685 TVQAMHRVDN

-704 NDVAEMTAYLYG
+704 NDVNEITACLYG

-723 ASPYSYGMAEQ
+723 ASPYSYGMSEQ

-746 GKYIP
+746 GMYIP
-751 NSMKGFAAACGESN
+751 NSMEGFAAACAESN

-795 SDWSIFDNF
+795 SDWAIFDNF
-804 KITYRGNG
+804 KITYRGTS
-812 EAALQQ
+812 EAVLQQ
-818 CVNPLIEQANALLA
+818 CVTPLIAQANALLE
-832 GKMYEGKKSSLQ
+832 GKMYEGAKSSLQ
-844 KAVDAVNTTLNMDNI
+844 KAVAAVNATLDMDNI

-867 NAQVAIDAY
+867 NAQAAIDAY

-898 TSAAA
+898 TSAEA

-914 VDAYDNGTVAEE
+914 EDAYSNGTVAEE
-926 NIEAAIKELN
+926 NIETAIKELN

-949 AAENGASVDISKVIN
+949 AAGNGASVDISKVIN

-981 QNAAGF
+981 QNAAGGF

-1018 KLSARAYYRLKGSG
+1018 KLSARAYYRLKGNG
-1032 DIDDAINAFVYYANS
+1032 NIDDAINAFVYYANS
-1047 KEADAEPVAKSDVK
+1047 KEADAEPVAKADVK
-1061 SIYTGAITADEVGK
+1061 SIYTGAITKDELGK
-1075 VNLTSTE
+1075 VNLTSPD
-1082 GMSQYNGS
+1082 GMSTYNGS
-1090 YYVPNNMTTGQRFLT
+1090 YYVPNNMITGQRFLT

>member
-1 MNKHLLYSAMLVAA
+1 MNKHLLYSAILVAA

-21 KAQEKVAAPD
+21 KAQVTAPD

-50 VKAKLWLNQGNDWGT
+50 VAAKLWLNAGNAWGT
-65 QANLLEKGGLKL
+65 QSSLCKKGMKVL
-77 AFVPNKTNGVPNG
+77 FVPNKTKGEPNG
-90 TVSIYGYSTG
+90 TYSMYNNSK
-100 QWTSDWSWKRLYYN
+100 SDWSRRVFYN
-114 GKDDNGGTV
+114 GKDDNGGTS
-123 YVDYGKGS
+123 YVDYASQG
-131 INKCNWEVYLNN
+131 INKCNWEVYLHND
-143 EKKTFELQADTI
+143 KKTFELQADTI
-155 EFKSETTCTRV
+155 EFQSETTNTRA
-166 GMNEKDLNEVKNPQS
+166 GWNAKDPKKIKQNEDATDEIFRPILN
-181 KFENGKT
+181 
-188 VRPVLDMKSENRADY
+188 MKSENRADY

-208 AVSQEGYDCFFYR
+208 AVSPEAYDCYMYR

-229 NKAIEAGIN
+229 NKAIDAGID

-267 RNKAMAD
+267 RNKAMEG

-315 HGFTWRHGSGKY
+315 HGFTWKHNGSSY
-327 TVDEDSH
+327 TAPEDGH
-334 ECTSF
+334 ECKGF
-339 IERWVDRDS
+339 LERWVHRDS
-348 KYGSYDKEESDP
+348 KYGSYDKEESEP
-360 NNGHLSNSSVSQTL
+360 NNGHLCNSSVSQTL
-374 KNLPKGGYKI
+374 KNLPKGGYMI
-384 TAYVSAVQQ
+384 TAYVNACQQ
-393 GMQTAD
+393 GKQEAD

-409 YAIAGGKEKRVKVAT
+409 YAKAGGNEKTVKVAT
-424 GFDSD
+424 AAG
-429 NKKSLPQKVSL
+429 KPEKVTL

-445 GGTDLSEMTFGMKTE
+445 GDTDLSEMTFGMKTD

-474 QYFGSDALVMAV
+474 QYFGADAMVMAV
-486 QAAQEEVGNV
+486 KAAQDEAYVTTDAVDAYQCNPGYIDDVDNLYADISALDPTTATQEEV
-496 VDKVSEYQCNEEYR
+496 
-510 NAVFAIQEEVNAL
+510 
-523 DASSTTQDAIDDLM
+523 DDLM
-537 TQFRAAVADADENVA
+537 AKFRAAVAVADKSVA
-552 LYEKLLSLNDELD
+552 LYEKLGTLGNDITLLID
-565 ILTTNS
+565 ND
-571 EKKYDTKE
+571 KYDYANLK
-579 LQAAYNDCG
+579 AAYTDCG
-588 NGEPYSLLKDD
+588 TGVGYDD
-599 YSLKT
+599 LFSSYVLNNEEVSA
-604 KELREYIE
+604 YIE
-612 KLQTLMVSTRK
+612 KLQSLIASTRK
-623 SAVKVDAD
+623 SAVKEGAD
-631 CTADLLQNPS
+631 CTEDLLTNPT
-641 FETTTGWNNTG
+641 FESATGWNNTG
-652 VAINTT
+652 AAINTT
-658 HKNAESYQGTFNLYQ
+658 YQNAESYQGTFNLYQ
-673 DLTDIPEGVYEI
+673 DITNIPDGVYEI
-685 TVQAMQRVDN
+685 TVQAMHRVDN

-704 NDVAEMTAYLYG
+704 NDVNEITACLYG

-723 ASPYSYGMAEQ
+723 ASPYSYGMSEQ

-751 NSMKGFAAACGESN
+751 NSMEGFAAACGESN

-795 SDWSIFDNF
+795 GDWAIFDNF
-804 KITYRGNG
+804 KITYRGAS

-818 CVNPLIEQANALLA
+818 CVTPLIKQANALLE
-832 GKMYEGKKSSLQ
+832 GKMYEDKKSSLQ
-844 KAVDAVNTTLNMDNI
+844 KVVDAVNTTLNMDNI

-867 NAQVAIDAY
+867 NAQAAIDAY
-876 KPLATAIENVKARYE
+876 KPLASAIKNVKARYE

-903 KAIYNASLKTA
+903 KAIYNTSLKTA
-914 VDAYDNGTVAEE
+914 EDAYNNGTVAEE

-1047 KEADAEPVAKSDVK
+1047 KEADAEPVKKSDVK

-1075 VNLTSTE
+1075 VNLTSTD

-1131 VANTNKK
+1131 VANTNKEK
-1138 QGSDWTFVKSFKLS
+1138 GNDWTFVKSFKLS

>member
-21 KAQEKVAAPD
+21 KAQVTAPA

-50 VKAKLWLNQGNDWGT
+50 VAAKLWLNAGNAWKT
-65 QANLLEKGGLKL
+65 QTSLCAKGMKVL
-77 AFVPNKTNGVPNG
+77 FVPNKSDGVPNK
-90 TVSIYGYSTG
+90 TYSLYNNS
-100 QWTSDWSWKRLYYN
+100 TSDWTRRVFYN
-114 GKDDNGGTV
+114 GKDDNGGTS
-123 YVDYGKGS
+123 YVDYGSQG
-131 INKCNWEVYLNN
+131 INRCNWEVYLNN
-143 EKKTFELQADTI
+143 DKKTFELQADTI
-155 EFKSETTCTRV
+155 EFQSETTNTRA
-166 GMNEKDLNEVKNPQS
+166 GWNAKDPKKINESGEKDATDEI
-181 KFENGKT
+181 F
-188 VRPVLDMKSENRADY
+188 RPILDMKSANKADY

-208 AVSQEGYDCFFYR
+208 AVSQEGYDCYLYR

-229 NKAIEAGIN
+229 NKAIEAGID
-238 VGNAVTV
+238 VGNAVKV

-267 RNKAMAD
+267 RNKAMEG
-274 ASSSNVIDITEY
+274 ASASKPIDITEY

-297 WDIVCPDADNDGN
+297 WDIVCPDADKDGN

-315 HGFTWRHGSGKY
+315 HGFTWKHNGSSY
-327 TVDEDSH
+327 TAPEDGH
-334 ECTSF
+334 ECKGF
-339 IERWVDRDS
+339 LERWVHSDS
-348 KYGSYDKEESDP
+348 KYGSTNSSESDV

-384 TAYVSAVQQ
+384 TAYVNACQQ
-393 GMQTAD
+393 GRQKAD

-409 YAIAGGKEKRVKVAT
+409 YAKAGGEEKTIKVAT
-424 GFDSD
+424 AAG
-429 NKKSLPQKVSL
+429 KPEKVTL

-445 GGTDLSEMTFGMKTE
+445 GDTDLSEMTFGMKTE

-474 QYFGSDALVMAV
+474 QYFGSDAMFMAV
-486 QAAQEEVGNV
+486 QAAKDEASKAA
-496 VDKVSEYQCNEEYR
+496 DKVGVYSCMTDYQD
-510 NAVFAIQEEVNAL
+510 AVYALQEQIDNL
-523 DASSTTQDAIDDLM
+523 DATTTTQDEVDQLLDQLRSAM
-537 TQFRAAVADADENVA
+537 ADADENVA
-552 LYEKLLSLNDELD
+552 LYEKLTSLGDELTL
-565 ILTTNS
+565 LTTNADG
-571 EKKYDTKE
+571 KYDTTD
-579 LQAAYNDCG
+579 LQDAYDDCG
-588 NGEPYSLLKDD
+588 TGETYEDLCGSYTLNNAKLKA
-599 YSLKT
+599 
-604 KELREYIE
+604 YIE
-612 KLQTLMVSTRK
+612 KLQKLMASTRK
-623 SAVKVDAD
+623 SAVKEGAD
-631 CTADLLQNPS
+631 CTEDLLTNPTFKS
-641 FETTTGWNNTG
+641 ATGWNNTG
-652 VAINTT
+652 AAINTT
-658 HKNAESYQGTFNLYQ
+658 YQNAESYQGTFNLYQ
-673 DLTDIPEGVYEI
+673 DITNIPDGVYEI
-685 TVQAMQRVDN
+685 TVQAMHRVDN

-704 NDVAEMTAYLYG
+704 NDVNEITACLYG

-723 ASPYSYGMAEQ
+723 ASPYSYGMSEQ
-734 KVTSGNA
+734 KVTSNNA

-751 NSMKGFAAACGESN
+751 NSMEGFSYACEDES
-765 EAYLTK
+765 AYLTK

-795 SDWSIFDNF
+795 SDWAIWDNF
-804 KITYRGNG
+804 RITYKGTG
-812 EAALQQ
+812 SDALQS
-818 CVNPLIEQANALLA
+818 CITPLIKQANALLE
-832 GKMYEGKKSSLQ
+832 GKMYEGAKSSLK
-844 KAVDAVNTTLNMDNI
+844 KAVAAVQSEATMDNI
-859 KALALEIK
+859 KALSLEIK
-867 NAQVAIDAY
+867 TAQTAVEAY
-876 KPLATAIENVKARYE
+876 KPLAIAIENVKARYE

-898 TSAAA
+898 TSAEA
-903 KAIYNASLKTA
+903 KAIYNTSLKTA
-914 VDAYDNGTVAEE
+914 ENAYNNGTVAEE

-981 QNAAGF
+981 QNAAGGF

-1018 KLSARAYYRLKGSG
+1018 KLSARAYYRLKGNG
-1032 DIDDAINAFVYYANS
+1032 NIDDAINAFVYYANS
-1047 KEADAEPVAKSDVK
+1047 KEADAEPVAKADVK
-1061 SIYTGAITADEVGK
+1061 SIYTGAITKDELGK
-1075 VNLTSTE
+1075 VNLTSPD
-1082 GMSQYNGS
+1082 GMSTYNGS
-1090 YYVPNNMTTGQRFLT
+1090 YYVPNNMITGQRFLT

>member
-1 MNKHLLYSAMLVAA
+1 MNKHLLYSAILVAA

-21 KAQEKVAAPD
+21 KAQDKVTAPD

-50 VKAKLWLNQGNDWGT
+50 VKAKMWLNQGNDWGT

-100 QWTSDWSWKRLYYN
+100 QWTDKWEWKRLYYN

-131 INKCNWEVYLNN
+131 INKCNWEVYLNS

-166 GMNEKDLNEVKNPQS
+166 GMNSKDLNEVTHPQS
-181 KFENGKT
+181 KFENGQT
-188 VRPVLDMKSENRADY
+188 VRPLLDMSSENKADY

-208 AVSQEGYDCFFYR
+208 AVSQEGYDCYIYR
-221 KDEMMDII
+221 RDEMMDII

-238 VGNAVTV
+238 VGNAVMV
-245 YNDENST
+245 YNDKNST

-267 RNKAMAD
+267 RNKAMEG

-310 KGSGG
+310 VGSGG
-315 HGFTWRHGSGKY
+315 HGFTWRHGGGSY
-327 TVDEDSH
+327 IVDEDAH

-339 IERWVDRDS
+339 IERWVHKNS
-348 KYGSYDKEESDP
+348 KYDSTNKEETDT

-374 KNLPKGGYKI
+374 KNLPKGGYMI
-384 TAYVSAVQQ
+384 TAYVNACQQ
-393 GMQTAD
+393 GKQEAD

-409 YAIAGGKEKRVKVAT
+409 YAKAGGNEKTVKVAT
-424 GFDSD
+424 AAG
-429 NKKSLPQKVSL
+429 KPEKVTL
-440 SVIVD
+440 SVIVEGD
-445 GGTDLSEMTFGMKTE
+445 TDLSEMTFGMKTD

-474 QYFGSDALVMAV
+474 QYFGSDAMFMAV
-486 QAAQEEVGNV
+486 QAAKDEANKAA
-496 VDKVSEYQCNEEYR
+496 DKVGGYSCMTDYQD
-510 NAVFAIQEEVNAL
+510 AVCYLQEQIDNL
-523 DASSTTQDAIDDLM
+523 DATATTQDEVDHLLDQL
-537 TQFRAAVADADENVA
+537 RSAVADADENVA
-552 LYEKLLSLNDELD
+552 LYEKLTSLADELTL
-565 ILTTNS
+565 LTTNADG
-571 EKKYDTKE
+571 KYDNTD
-579 LQAAYNDCG
+579 LQAAYDNCG
-588 NGEPYSLLKDD
+588 TGETYDDLCGSYSLNNADLKA
-599 YSLKT
+599 
-604 KELREYIE
+604 YIE

-623 SAVKVDAD
+623 SAVKEGAD
-631 CTADLLQNPS
+631 CTEDLLTNPT
-641 FETTTGWNNTG
+641 FESATGWNNTG
-652 VAINTT
+652 AAINTT
-658 HKNAESYQGTFNLYQ
+658 YQNAESYQGTFNLYQ
-673 DLTDIPEGVYEI
+673 DITNIPNGVYEI
-685 TVQAMQRVDN
+685 TVQAMHRVDN

-704 NDVAEMTAYLYG
+704 NDVNEITACLYG

-723 ASPYSYGMAEQ
+723 ASPYSYGMSGQ
-734 KVTSGNA
+734 NVTSGNA

-751 NSMKGFAAACGESN
+751 NSMEGFSYACKDES
-765 EAYLTK
+765 AYLTK

-795 SDWSIFDNF
+795 GDWAIWDNF
-804 KITYRGNG
+804 RITYKGTG
-812 EAALQQ
+812 SDALQS
-818 CVNPLIEQANALLA
+818 CITPLIEQANALLE
-832 GKMYEGKKSSLQ
+832 GKMYEGAKSSLK
-844 KAVDAVNTTLNMDNI
+844 KAVAAVQSEATMDNI
-859 KALALEIK
+859 KALSLEIK
-867 NAQVAIDAY
+867 TAQTAVEAY

-898 TSAAA
+898 TSAEA
-903 KAIYNASLKTA
+903 KAIYNASLEKA
-914 VDAYDNGTVAEE
+914 EDAYSNGTVAEE
-926 NIEAAIKELN
+926 NIETAIKELN
-936 KGYTQYFIYDVVA
+936 KGYTQYLIYDVVA

-981 QNAAGF
+981 QNAAGGF

-1018 KLSARAYYRLKGSG
+1018 KLSARAYYRLKSDGN
-1032 DIDDAINAFVYYANS
+1032 IDDDVNAFVYYANS
-1047 KEADAEPVAKSDVK
+1047 KEPDAEPVAKADVK
-1061 SIYTGAITADEVGK
+1061 SIYTGAITKDDLGK

-1119 FDYDGTSPFYIG
+1119 FDYNGTSPFYIG

-1138 QGSDWTFVKSFKLS
+1138 QGNDWTFVKSFKLS
-1152 YVKGTTGIENING
+1152 YVKSTTGIENING

>member
-21 KAQEKVAAPD
+21 KAQVTAPD

-50 VKAKLWLNQGNDWGT
+50 VAAKLWLNAGNAWKT
-65 QANLLEKGGLKL
+65 QTSLCAKGMKVL
-77 AFVPNKTNGVPNG
+77 FVPNKSDGVPNK
-90 TVSIYGYSTG
+90 TYSLYNNS
-100 QWTSDWSWKRLYYN
+100 TSDWTRRVFYN
-114 GKDDNGGTV
+114 EKDDNGGTS
-123 YVDYGKGS
+123 YVDYGSQG
-131 INKCNWEVYLNN
+131 INRCNWEVYLNN
-143 EKKTFELQADTI
+143 DKKTFELQADTI
-155 EFKSETTCTRV
+155 EFQSETTNTRA
-166 GMNEKDLNEVKNPQS
+166 GWNAKDPKKINESGVKDATDEI
-181 KFENGKT
+181 F
-188 VRPVLDMKSENRADY
+188 RPILDMKSANKADY

-208 AVSQEGYDCFFYR
+208 AVSQEGYDCYLYR

-229 NKAIEAGIN
+229 NKAIEADID

-245 YNDENST
+245 YNDEKST

-267 RNKAMAD
+267 RNKAMEG

-310 KGSGG
+310 VGSGG
-315 HGFTWRHGSGKY
+315 HGFTWRHGSGSY
-327 TVDEDSH
+327 TVDEDAH

-339 IERWVDRDS
+339 IERWVARDS
-348 KYGSYDKEESDP
+348 KYGSYDKNESDP

-393 GMQTAD
+393 GKQTAD

-424 GFDSD
+424 GFVSD
-429 NKKSLPQKVSL
+429 NNKSLPQKVSL

-445 GGTDLSEMTFGMKTE
+445 GDTDLSEMTFGMKTE
-460 NTTANWVFLDDVTV
+460 KTTANWVFLDDVTV
-474 QYFGSDALVMAV
+474 QYFGADAMVMAV
-486 QAAQEEVGNV
+486 EAAKEEVANV
-496 VDKVSEYQCNEEYR
+496 VDKVGEYQCNEEYK
-510 NAVFAIQEEVNAL
+510 NAVFAIQEKVDAL
-523 DASSTTQDAIDDLM
+523 DASSTTQNAIDDLM
-537 TQFRAAVADADENVA
+537 AQFRAAVADADENVA
-552 LYEKLLSLNDELD
+552 LYEKLSSLNDELD

-571 EKKYDTKE
+571 EKKYDTEK
-579 LQAAYNDCG
+579 LQAAYDDCG
-588 NGEPYSLLKDD
+588 NGESYILLKDS
-599 YSLKT
+599 YSLMS
-604 KELREYIE
+604 KELKEYIE

-631 CTADLLQNPS
+631 CTADLLKNPS

-673 DLTDIPEGVYEI
+673 DLTEIPEGVYEI

-704 NDVAEMTAYLYG
+704 NDVDEMTAYLYG

-723 ASPYSYGMAEQ
+723 ASPYSYRMAEQ

-741 DYAFN
+741 DYAFD

-751 NSMKGFAAACGESN
+751 NSMEGFAAACAESN

-804 KITYRGNG
+804 KITYRGNS

-832 GKMYEGKKSSLQ
+832 GKMYKGAKSSLQ

-867 NAQVAIDAY
+867 NAQAAIDAY

-891 SNETTAT
+891 SNETNAT
-898 TSAAA
+898 TSAEAN
-903 KAIYNASLKTA
+903 AIYFASLKKA
-914 VDAYDNGTVAEE
+914 EDAYSNGTVAEE
-926 NIEAAIKELN
+926 NIETAIKELN

-987 QKDNNI
+987 QKDKKI

-1082 GMSQYNGS
+1082 GMSPYNGS
-1090 YYVPNNMTTGQRFLT
+1090 YYVPNNMTTGQRFLI
-1105 SDEIGPK
+1105 SAEIGPK

-1138 QGSDWTFVKSFKLS
+1138 VGNDWTFVKSFKLS

-1165 EKAGD
+1165 EKAVD

>member
-21 KAQEKVAAPD
+21 KAQVTAPD

-50 VKAKLWLNQGNDWGT
+50 VAAKLWLNAGNAWKT
-65 QANLLEKGGLKL
+65 QTSLCAKGMKVL
-77 AFVPNKTNGVPNG
+77 FVPNKSDGVPNN
-90 TVSIYGYSTG
+90 TYSLYNNSTSG
-100 QWTSDWSWKRLYYN
+100 WTRRVFYN
-114 GKDDNGGTV
+114 EKDDNGGTS
-123 YVDYGKGS
+123 YVDYGS
-131 INKCNWEVYLNN
+131 QDINKCNWEVYLNN
-143 EKKTFELQADTI
+143 DKKTFELQADTI
-155 EFKSETTCTRV
+155 KFKSETTCTRA
-166 GMNEKDLNEVKNPQS
+166 GWNKNDPKKINESGEKDATDEI
-181 KFENGKT
+181 F
-188 VRPVLDMKSENRADY
+188 RPILDMKSANKADY

-208 AVSQEGYDCFFYR
+208 AVSPEAYDCYMYR

-267 RNKAMAD
+267 RNKAMEG

-297 WDIVCPDADNDGN
+297 WDIVCPDADKDGN

-315 HGFTWRHGSGKY
+315 HGFTWKHNGSSH
-327 TVDEDSH
+327 TAPEDGH
-334 ECTSF
+334 ECKGF
-339 IERWVDRDS
+339 LERWVHSDS
-348 KYGSYDKEESDP
+348 KYGSTNSSESDV

-374 KNLPKGGYKI
+374 KNLPKGGYQI
-384 TAYVSAVQQ
+384 TAYVNACQQ
-393 GMQTAD
+393 GKQKAD

-404 DGVYL
+404 NGVYL
-409 YAIAGGKEKRVKVAT
+409 YAIAGGNKKTVKVAT
-424 GFDSD
+424 AVG
-429 NKKSLPQKVSL
+429 KPEKVTL

-445 GGTDLSEMTFGMKTE
+445 GDTDLSEMTFGMKTD

-474 QYFGSDALVMAV
+474 QYFGSDAMFMVV
-486 QAAQEEVGNV
+486 QAAKDEANKAA
-496 VDKVSEYQCNEEYR
+496 DKVGVYSCMTDYQD
-510 NAVFAIQEEVNAL
+510 AVYALQEKIDNL
-523 DASSTTQDAIDDLM
+523 DATTTTQDEVDQLLDQLRSAMD
-537 TQFRAAVADADENVA
+537 DADENVA
-552 LYEKLLSLNDELD
+552 LYEKLTSLGDELTL
-565 ILTTNS
+565 LTTNADG
-571 EKKYDTKE
+571 KYDAKD
-579 LQAAYNDCG
+579 LQAAYDDCG
-588 NGEPYSLLKDD
+588 TGETYDDLCGSYSLNNADLKA
-599 YSLKT
+599 
-604 KELREYIE
+604 YIE
-612 KLQTLMVSTRK
+612 KLQKLMVSTRK
-623 SAVKVDAD
+623 SAVKEGAD
-631 CTADLLQNPS
+631 CTEDLLTNPTFKS
-641 FETTTGWNNTG
+641 ATGWNNTG
-652 VAINTT
+652 AAINTT
-658 HKNAESYQGTFNLYQ
+658 YQNAESYQGTFNLYQ
-673 DLTDIPEGVYEI
+673 DITNIPDGVYEI
-685 TVQAMQRVDN
+685 TVQAMHRVDN

-704 NDVAEMTAYLYG
+704 NDVNEITACLYG

-723 ASPYSYGMAEQ
+723 ASPYSYGMSEQ
-734 KVTSGNA
+734 KVTSNNA

-751 NSMKGFAAACGESN
+751 NSMEGFSYACEDES
-765 EAYLTK
+765 AYLTK

-795 SDWSIFDNF
+795 SDWAIWDNF
-804 KITYRGNG
+804 RITYKGTG
-812 EAALQQ
+812 SDALQS
-818 CVNPLIEQANALLA
+818 CITPLIKQANALLE
-832 GKMYEGKKSSLQ
+832 GKMYEGAKSSLK
-844 KAVDAVNTTLNMDNI
+844 KAVAAVQSEATMDNI
-859 KALALEIK
+859 KALSLEIK
-867 NAQVAIDAY
+867 TAQTAVEAY
-876 KPLATAIENVKARYE
+876 KPLAIAIENVKARYE

-898 TSAAA
+898 TSAEA
-903 KAIYNASLKTA
+903 KAIYNASLMTA
-914 VDAYDNGTVAEE
+914 EDAYSNGTVAEE

-981 QNAAGF
+981 QNVAGF
-987 QKDNNI
+987 QKNNNI

-1018 KLSARAYYRLKGSG
+1018 KLSARAYYRLKSG
-1032 DIDDAINAFVYYANS
+1032 GNIDDVVNAFVYYANS
-1047 KEADAEPVAKSDVK
+1047 KEADAEPVAKADVK
-1061 SIYTGAITADEVGK
+1061 SIYTGAITKDELGK
-1075 VNLTSTE
+1075 VNLTSPD
-1082 GMSQYNGS
+1082 GMSTYNGS
-1090 YYVPNNMTTGQRFLT
+1090 YYVPNDMITGQRFLT

-1138 QGSDWTFVKSFKLS
+1138 QGYDWTFVKSFKLS

>member
-21 KAQEKVAAPD
+21 KAQVTAPV

-50 VKAKLWLNQGNDWGT
+50 VAAKLWLNAGNAWGT
-65 QANLLEKGGLKL
+65 QSSLCKKGMKVL
-77 AFVPNKTNGVPNG
+77 FVPNKTKGEPNG
-90 TVSIYGYSTG
+90 TYSMYNNSK
-100 QWTSDWSWKRLYYN
+100 SDWSRRVFYN
-114 GKDDNGGTV
+114 GKDDNGGTS
-123 YVDYGKGS
+123 YVDYASQG
-131 INKCNWEVYLNN
+131 INKCNWEVYLHND
-143 EKKTFELQADTI
+143 KKTFELQADTI
-155 EFKSETTCTRV
+155 EFQSETTNTRA
-166 GMNEKDLNEVKNPQS
+166 GWNAKDPKKIKQNEDATDEIFRPILN
-181 KFENGKT
+181 
-188 VRPVLDMKSENRADY
+188 MKSENRADY

-208 AVSQEGYDCFFYR
+208 AVSPEAYDCYMYR

-267 RNKAMAD
+267 RNKAMEG
-274 ASSSNVIDITEY
+274 ASSSNPIDITEY

-297 WDIVCPDADNDGN
+297 WNIVCPDADNDGN

-315 HGFTWRHGSGKY
+315 HGFTWKHNGSSY
-327 TVDEDSH
+327 TAPEDGH
-334 ECTSF
+334 ECKGF
-339 IERWVDRDS
+339 LERWVHRDS
-348 KYGSYDKEESDP
+348 KYGSYDKEESEP

-374 KNLPKGGYKI
+374 KNLPKGGYMI
-384 TAYVSAVQQ
+384 TAYVNACQQ
-393 GMQTAD
+393 GKQEAD

-409 YAIAGGKEKRVKVAT
+409 YAKAGGNEKTVKVAT
-424 GFDSD
+424 AAG
-429 NKKSLPQKVSL
+429 KPEKVTL

-445 GGTDLSEMTFGMKTE
+445 GDTDLSEMTFGMKTD

-474 QYFGSDALVMAV
+474 QYFGADAMVMAV
-486 QAAQEEVGNV
+486 KAAQDEAYVTTDAVDAYQCNPGYIDDVDNLYADISALDPTTATQEEV
-496 VDKVSEYQCNEEYR
+496 
-510 NAVFAIQEEVNAL
+510 
-523 DASSTTQDAIDDLM
+523 DDLM
-537 TQFRAAVADADENVA
+537 AKFRAAVAVADKSVA
-552 LYEKLLSLNDELD
+552 LYEKLGTLGNDITLLID
-565 ILTTNS
+565 ND
-571 EKKYDTKE
+571 KYDYANLK
-579 LQAAYNDCG
+579 AAYTDCG
-588 NGEPYSLLKDD
+588 TGVGYDD
-599 YSLKT
+599 LFSSYVLNNEEVSA
-604 KELREYIE
+604 YIE
-612 KLQTLMVSTRK
+612 KLQSLIASTRK
-623 SAVKVDAD
+623 SAVKEGAD
-631 CTADLLQNPS
+631 CTEDLLTNPT
-641 FETTTGWNNTG
+641 FESATGWNNTG
-652 VAINTT
+652 AAINTT
-658 HKNAESYQGTFNLYQ
+658 YQNAESYQGTFNLYQ
-673 DLTDIPEGVYEI
+673 DITNIPDGVYEI
-685 TVQAMQRVDN
+685 TVQAMHRVDN

-704 NDVAEMTAYLYG
+704 NDVNEITACLYG

-723 ASPYSYGMAEQ
+723 ASPYSYGMSEQ

-751 NSMKGFAAACGESN
+751 NSMEGFAAACAESN

-795 SDWSIFDNF
+795 SDWAIFDNF
-804 KITYRGNG
+804 KITYRGTS
-812 EAALQQ
+812 EAVLQQ
-818 CVNPLIEQANALLA
+818 CVTPLIKQANALLE
-832 GKMYEGKKSSLQ
+832 GKMYEGAKSSLQ
-844 KAVDAVNTTLNMDNI
+844 KAVAAVNATLDMDNI

-867 NAQVAIDAY
+867 NAQAAIDAY

-898 TSAAA
+898 TSAEA

-914 VDAYDNGTVAEE
+914 EDAYNNGTVAED

-936 KGYTQYFIYDVVA
+936 KGYTQYFIHDVVA

-1047 KEADAEPVAKSDVK
+1047 KEADAEPVKKSDVK

-1075 VNLTSTE
+1075 VNLTSTD

-1112 YDSEEIT
+1112 YDSEEII

-1131 VANTNKK
+1131 VANTNKEK
-1138 QGSDWTFVKSFKLS
+1138 GNDWTFVKSFKLS

>member
-1 MNKHLLYSAMLVAA
+1 MNKHLLYSAILVAA

-21 KAQEKVAAPD
+21 KAQVTAPD

-90 TVSIYGYSTG
+90 TVSIYGYSTS
-100 QWTSDWSWKRLYYN
+100 QWSNDWSWKRLYYN

-123 YVDYGKGS
+123 YVDYGSGS

-166 GMNEKDLNEVKNPQS
+166 GMNSKDLNEVKHPQS
-181 KFENGKT
+181 KFENGQT
-188 VRPVLDMKSENRADY
+188 VRPLLDMSSENKADY

-208 AVSQEGYDCFFYR
+208 AVSQEGYDCYIYR
-221 KDEMMDII
+221 RDEMMGII

-238 VGNAVTV
+238 VGNAVMV

-267 RNKAMAD
+267 RNKAMEG

-315 HGFTWRHGSGKY
+315 HGFTWKHNGSSY
-327 TVDEDSH
+327 TAPEDGH
-334 ECTSF
+334 ECKGF
-339 IERWVDRDS
+339 LERWVHRDS
-348 KYGSYDKEESDP
+348 KYGSYDKEESEP

-374 KNLPKGGYKI
+374 KNLPKGGYQI

-393 GMQTAD
+393 GKQTAD

-409 YAIAGGKEKRVKVAT
+409 YAKAGGKEKRVKVAT

-429 NKKSLPQKVSL
+429 NNKSLPQKVSL

-445 GGTDLSEMTFGMKTE
+445 GDTNLSEMTFGMKTE

-474 QYFGSDALVMAV
+474 QYFGSDGMVMAV
-486 QAAQEEVGNV
+486 KAAQDEAYTITNT
-496 VDKVSEYQCNEEYR
+496 VDGYSCNSDYISDVD
-510 NAVFAIQEEVNAL
+510 NLYDDILNL
-523 DASSTTQDAIDDLM
+523 DAATATQEKVDDLM
-537 TQFRAAVADADENVA
+537 TKFRAAVAVADKNVA
-552 LYEKLLSLNDELD
+552 LYEKLRSLENDITLLVD
-565 ILTTNS
+565 ND
-571 EKKYDTKE
+571 KYDYADLKD
-579 LQAAYNDCG
+579 AYMDCG
-588 NGEPYSLLKDD
+588 IGVGYSDLFGSFDLKNE
-599 YSLKT
+599 
-604 KELREYIE
+604 ELSAYID
-612 KLQTLMVSTRK
+612 KLQSLIVSTRK
-623 SAVKVDAD
+623 SAVKVGED
-631 CTADLLQNPS
+631 CTEDLLQNPS
-641 FETTTGWNNTG
+641 FETTKGWNNTG

-751 NSMKGFAAACGESN
+751 NSMEGFAAACGESN

-795 SDWSIFDNF
+795 GDWAIFDNF
-804 KITYRGNG
+804 KITYRGTS
-812 EAALQQ
+812 EAVLQQ
-818 CVNPLIEQANALLA
+818 CVTPLIEQANALLK
-832 GKMYEGKKSSLQ
+832 GKMYEGAKSSLQ
-844 KAVDAVNTTLNMDNI
+844 KAVAAVNATLDMDNI

-867 NAQVAIDAY
+867 TAQTAVEAY

-898 TSAAA
+898 TSAEA

-914 VDAYDNGTVAEE
+914 EDAYSNGTVAEE

-987 QKDNNI
+987 QKDKNI

-1018 KLSARAYYRLKGSG
+1018 KLSARAYYRLKSSG
-1032 DIDDAINAFVYYANS
+1032 NIDDVVNAFVYYANS
-1047 KEADAEPVAKSDVK
+1047 KEADAEPVVKADVK
-1061 SIYTGAITADEVGK
+1061 SIYAGAITKDDLDK
-1075 VNLTSTE
+1075 VNLTSTD
-1082 GMSQYNGS
+1082 GMSTYNGS
-1090 YYVPNNMTTGQRFLT
+1090 YYVPNDMTTGQRFLT

-1152 YVKGTTGIENING
+1152 YVKSTTGIENING

>member
-1 MNKHLLYSAMLVAA
+1 MNKHLLYSAILVAA

-21 KAQEKVAAPD
+21 KAQDKVTAPD

-50 VKAKLWLNQGNDWGT
+50 VKAKMWLNQGNDWGT

-100 QWTSDWSWKRLYYN
+100 QWTDKWEWKRLYYN

-131 INKCNWEVYLNN
+131 INKCNWEVYLNS

-166 GMNEKDLNEVKNPQS
+166 GMNSKDLNEVTHPQS
-181 KFENGKT
+181 KFENGQT
-188 VRPVLDMKSENRADY
+188 VRPLLDMSSENKADY

-208 AVSQEGYDCFFYR
+208 AVSQEGYDCYIYR
-221 KDEMMDII
+221 RDEMMDII

-267 RNKAMAD
+267 RNKAMEG
-274 ASSSNVIDITEY
+274 ASASKPIDITEY

-310 KGSGG
+310 VGSGG
-315 HGFTWRHGSGKY
+315 HGFAWRHGGGSY
-327 TVDEDSH
+327 IVDEDAH

-339 IERWVDRDS
+339 IERWVHQNS
-348 KYGSYDKEESDP
+348 KYGSTNKEETDT

-374 KNLPKGGYKI
+374 KNLPKGGYMI
-384 TAYVSAVQQ
+384 TAYVNACQQ
-393 GMQTAD
+393 GKQEAD

-404 DGVYL
+404 NGVYL
-409 YAIAGGKEKRVKVAT
+409 YAKAGGNEKTVKVAT
-424 GFDSD
+424 AAG
-429 NKKSLPQKVSL
+429 KPEKVTL

-445 GGTDLSEMTFGMKTE
+445 GDTDLSEMTFGMKTE

-474 QYFGSDALVMAV
+474 QYFGSDAMFMAV
-486 QAAQEEVGNV
+486 QAAKDEASKAA
-496 VDKVSEYQCNEEYR
+496 DKVGVYSCMTDYQD
-510 NAVFAIQEEVNAL
+510 AVYALQEQIDNL
-523 DASSTTQDAIDDLM
+523 DATTTTQDEVDQLLDQLRSAM
-537 TQFRAAVADADENVA
+537 ADADENVA
-552 LYEKLLSLNDELD
+552 LYEKLTSLGDELTL
-565 ILTTNS
+565 LTTNADG
-571 EKKYDTKE
+571 KYDTTD
-579 LQAAYNDCG
+579 LQDAYDDCG
-588 NGEPYSLLKDD
+588 TGETYEELCGSYTLNNAKLKA
-599 YSLKT
+599 
-604 KELREYIE
+604 YIE
-612 KLQTLMVSTRK
+612 KLQKLMASTRK
-623 SAVKVDAD
+623 SAVKEGAD
-631 CTADLLQNPS
+631 CTEDLLTNPTFKS
-641 FETTTGWNNTG
+641 ATGWNNTG
-652 VAINTT
+652 AAINTT
-658 HKNAESYQGTFNLYQ
+658 YQNAESYQGTFNLYQ
-673 DLTDIPEGVYEI
+673 DITNIPDGVYEI
-685 TVQAMQRVDN
+685 TVQAMHRVDN

-704 NDVAEMTAYLYG
+704 NDVNEITACLYG

-723 ASPYSYGMAEQ
+723 ASPYSYGMSEQ
-734 KVTSGNA
+734 KVTSNNA
-741 DYAFN
+741 DYAFD

-751 NSMKGFAAACGESN
+751 NSMEGFSYACEDES
-765 EAYLTK
+765 AYLTK

-795 SDWSIFDNF
+795 GDWAIWDNF
-804 KITYRGNG
+804 RITYKGTG
-812 EAALQQ
+812 SDALQS
-818 CVNPLIEQANALLA
+818 CITPLIEQANALLE
-832 GKMYEGKKSSLQ
+832 GKMYEGAKSSLK
-844 KAVDAVNTTLNMDNI
+844 KAVAAVQSEATMDNI
-859 KALALEIK
+859 KALSLEIK
-867 NAQVAIDAY
+867 TAQTAVEAY

-898 TSAAA
+898 TSAEA
-903 KAIYNASLKTA
+903 KAIYNASLKKA
-914 VDAYDNGTVAEE
+914 EDAYSNGTVAEE
-926 NIEAAIKELN
+926 NIETAIKELN

-981 QNAAGF
+981 QNVAGF
-987 QKDNNI
+987 QKNNNI

-1047 KEADAEPVAKSDVK
+1047 KEADAEPVAKADVK

-1082 GMSQYNGS
+1082 GMSPYNGS

-1105 SDEIGPK
+1105 SVEIGPK

-1138 QGSDWTFVKSFKLS
+1138 QGNDWTFVKSFKLS
-1152 YVKGTTGIENING
+1152 YVKSTTGIENING

>member
-21 KAQEKVAAPD
+21 KAQDKVAAPD

-90 TVSIYGYSTG
+90 TVSIYGYSTS
-100 QWTSDWSWKRLYYN
+100 QWSNDWSWKRLYYN

-267 RNKAMAD
+267 RNKAMEG

-315 HGFTWRHGSGKY
+315 HGFTWRHGSGTY
-327 TVDEDSH
+327 IVDEDSH

-339 IERWVDRDS
+339 IERWVARDS
-348 KYGSYDKEESDP
+348 KYGSYDKNESDP

-384 TAYVSAVQQ
+384 TAYVNACQQ
-393 GMQTAD
+393 GKQEAD

-409 YAIAGGKEKRVKVAT
+409 YAIAGGNEKTVKVAT
-424 GFDSD
+424 AAG
-429 NKKSLPQKVSL
+429 KPEKVTL
-440 SVIVD
+440 SVNVD
-445 GGTDLSEMTFGMKTE
+445 GDTDLSEMTFGMKTE

-486 QAAQEEVGNV
+486 EAAKDEAGKAA
-496 VDKVSEYQCNEEYR
+496 DKVSGYSCTEDYQ
-510 NAVFAIQEEVNAL
+510 NAVYALQEQIDNL
-523 DASSTTQDAIDDLM
+523 DATATTQDEVDQLLNQLRSAM
-537 TQFRAAVADADENVA
+537 ADADENDA
-552 LYEKLLSLNDELD
+552 LYGKLESLRDELT
-565 ILTTNS
+565 ILITNADG
-571 EKKYDTKE
+571 KYDTTD
-579 LQAAYNDCG
+579 LQDAYDNCG
-588 NGEPYSLLKDD
+588 TGKSYDDLLDSYSLNNADLKA
-599 YSLKT
+599 
-604 KELREYIE
+604 YIE

-631 CTADLLQNPS
+631 CTADLLKNPS

-652 VAINTT
+652 VSISTT
-658 HKNAESYQGTFNLYQ
+658 HKNAEAYQGTFNLYQ

-704 NDVAEMTAYLYG
+704 NDVDEMTAYLYG

-734 KVTSGNA
+734 KVTSDNA

-751 NSMKGFAAACGESN
+751 NSMEGFAAACAETD
-765 EAYLTK
+765 EAYKTT

-779 TLRVGVKEEA
+779 KLRVGVKEEA

-795 SDWSIFDNF
+795 KDWAIFDNF
-804 KITYRGNG
+804 KITYRGAT

-818 CVNPLIEQANALLA
+818 CVTPLIKQANALLA

-859 KALALEIK
+859 KALALELK
-867 NAQVAIDAY
+867 NAQAAIDAY

-898 TSAAA
+898 TSAEA

-914 VDAYDNGTVAEE
+914 EDAYNNGTVAEE

-949 AAENGASVDISKVIN
+949 AAGNGASVDISKVIN

-987 QKDNNI
+987 QKDKNI
-993 KAVEFYDNKGFD
+993 KAVEFYNNKGFD

-1061 SIYTGAITADEVGK
+1061 SIYTGAITKDDLGK
-1075 VNLTSTE
+1075 VNLTSTD
-1082 GMSQYNGS
+1082 GMSPYNGS
-1090 YYVPNNMTTGQRFLT
+1090 YYVPNDMTTGQRFLT

-1138 QGSDWTFVKSFKLS
+1138 QGDDWTFVKSFKLS

>member
-21 KAQEKVAAPD
+21 KAQDKVAAPD

-90 TVSIYGYSTG
+90 TVSIYGYSTS
-100 QWTSDWSWKRLYYN
+100 QWSNDWSWKRLYYN

-267 RNKAMAD
+267 RNKAMEG
-274 ASSSNVIDITEY
+274 ASSSKVIDITEY

-315 HGFTWRHGSGKY
+315 HGFTWRHGSSNKTPY
-327 TVDEDSH
+327 IVDEDSH

-339 IERWVDRDS
+339 IERWVHSDS
-348 KYGSYDKEESDP
+348 KYDSYDKDESDP

-384 TAYVSAVQQ
+384 TAYVNACQQ
-393 GMQTAD
+393 GKQKAD

-409 YAIAGGKEKRVKVAT
+409 YAIAGGNEKTVKVAT
-424 GFDSD
+424 AAG
-429 NKKSLPQKVSL
+429 KPEKVTL
-440 SVIVD
+440 SVNVD
-445 GGTDLSEMTFGMKTE
+445 GDTDLSEMTFGMKTE

-486 QAAQEEVGNV
+486 EAAKDEAGKAA
-496 VDKVSEYQCNEEYR
+496 DKVSGYSCMEDYQ
-510 NAVFAIQEEVNAL
+510 NAVYALQEQIDNL
-523 DASSTTQDAIDDLM
+523 DATDTTQDEVDQLLNQLRSAM
-537 TQFRAAVADADENVA
+537 ADADENDA
-552 LYEKLLSLNDELD
+552 LYGKLESLRDELT
-565 ILTTNS
+565 ILITNADG
-571 EKKYDTKE
+571 KYDTTN
-579 LQAAYNDCG
+579 LQAAYDNCG
-588 NGEPYSLLKDD
+588 TGKSYDDLLDSYSLNNADLKA
-599 YSLKT
+599 
-604 KELREYIE
+604 YIE

-631 CTADLLQNPS
+631 CTADLLKNPS

-652 VAINTT
+652 VSINTT
-658 HKNAESYQGTFNLYQ
+658 HANAEAYQGTFNLYQ

-704 NDVAEMTAYLYG
+704 KDVDEMTAYLYG

-734 KVTSGNA
+734 KVTSDNA

-751 NSMKGFAAACGESN
+751 NSMEGFAAACAETD
-765 EAYLTK
+765 EAYKTT

-779 TLRVGVKEEA
+779 NLRVGVKEEA

-795 SDWSIFDNF
+795 KDWAIFDNF
-804 KITYRGNG
+804 KITYRGAT

-818 CVNPLIEQANALLA
+818 CVTPLIKQANALLE
-832 GKMYEGKKSSLQ
+832 GKMYEGAKSSLQ
-844 KAVDAVNTTLNMDNI
+844 NAVRAVNATLNMDNI

-867 NAQVAIDAY
+867 NAQAAIDAY
-876 KPLATAIENVKARYE
+876 KPLATAIEGVKSRYE
-891 SNETTAT
+891 NNELTAT
-898 TSAAA
+898 TSAEA
-903 KAIYNASLKTA
+903 KAIYNASLKVA
-914 VDAYDNGTVAEE
+914 EDAYNNGTVAEE

-949 AAENGASVDISKVIN
+949 AAKNGTSVDISKVIN

-987 QKDNNI
+987 QKDKNI
-993 KAVEFYDNKGFD
+993 KAVEFYNNKGFD

-1047 KEADAEPVAKSDVK
+1047 KEADAEPVAKADVK
-1061 SIYTGAITADEVGK
+1061 SIYTGAITKDDLGK
-1075 VNLTSTE
+1075 VNLTSTD
-1082 GMSQYNGS
+1082 GMSPYNGS
-1090 YYVPNNMTTGQRFLT
+1090 YYVPNDMTTGQRFLT

-1138 QGSDWTFVKSFKLS
+1138 QGDDWTFVKSFKLS

>member
-21 KAQEKVAAPD
+21 KAQDKVAAPD

-90 TVSIYGYSTG
+90 TVSIYGYSTS
-100 QWTSDWSWKRLYYN
+100 QWSNDWSWKRLYYN

-208 AVSQEGYDCFFYR
+208 AVSQDGYDCFFYR

-245 YNDENST
+245 YNDEKST

-267 RNKAMAD
+267 RNKAMEG

-315 HGFTWRHGSGKY
+315 HGFTWKHNGSSY
-327 TVDEDSH
+327 TAPEDGH
-334 ECTSF
+334 ECKGF
-339 IERWVDRDS
+339 LERWVHRDS
-348 KYGSYDKEESDP
+348 KYGSYDKEESEP

-374 KNLPKGGYKI
+374 KNLPKGGYQI

-393 GMQTAD
+393 GKQTAD

-429 NKKSLPQKVSL
+429 NNKSLPQKVSL

-445 GGTDLSEMTFGMKTE
+445 GDTNLSEMTFGMKTE

-474 QYFGSDALVMAV
+474 QYFGSDAMFMAV
-486 QAAQEEVGNV
+486 QAAKDEAAKAA
-496 VDKVSEYQCNEEYR
+496 DKVGGYSCMLDYQD
-510 NAVFAIQEEVNAL
+510 AVYAIQEQIDKL
-523 DASSTTQDAIDDLM
+523 DATATTQDEVDQLLN
-537 TQFRAAVADADENVA
+537 QLRSAVADADENVA
-552 LYEKLLSLNDELD
+552 LYEKLTSLSDELTL
-565 ILTTNS
+565 LTTNADG
-571 EKKYDTKE
+571 KYDTTD
-579 LQAAYNDCG
+579 LQAAYDDCG
-588 NGEPYSLLKDD
+588 NGETYDDLCGSYSLNNADLKA
-599 YSLKT
+599 
-604 KELREYIE
+604 YIE

-623 SAVKVDAD
+623 SAVKEGAD
-631 CTADLLQNPS
+631 CTEDLLTNPT
-641 FETTTGWNNTG
+641 FESATGWNNTG
-652 VAINTT
+652 AAINTT
-658 HKNAESYQGTFNLYQ
+658 YQNAESYQGTFNLYQ
-673 DLTDIPEGVYEI
+673 DITNIPDGVYEI
-685 TVQAMQRVDN
+685 TVQAMHRVDN

-704 NDVAEMTAYLYG
+704 NDVNEITACLYG

-723 ASPYSYGMAEQ
+723 ASPYSYGMSEQ

-751 NSMKGFAAACGESN
+751 NSMKGFAAACAESN

-795 SDWSIFDNF
+795 SDWAIFDNF
-804 KITYRGNG
+804 KITYRGTS
-812 EAALQQ
+812 EAVLQQ
-818 CVNPLIEQANALLA
+818 CVTPLIEQANALLK
-832 GKMYEGKKSSLQ
+832 GKMYEGAKSSLQ
-844 KAVDAVNTTLNMDNI
+844 KAVAAVNATLDMDNI

-867 NAQVAIDAY
+867 NAQAAIDAY

-898 TSAAA
+898 TSAEA
-903 KAIYNASLKTA
+903 KATYNASLKTA
-914 VDAYDNGTVAEE
+914 EDAYNNGTVAEE

-949 AAENGASVDISKVIN
+949 AAENGTSVDISKVIN

-1061 SIYTGAITADEVGK
+1061 SIYTGAITADELGK

-1090 YYVPNNMTTGQRFLT
+1090 YYVPNNMTTGQRFLI

-1138 QGSDWTFVKSFKLS
+1138 QSGDWTFVKSFKLS

>member
-131 INKCNWEVYLNN
+131 INKCNWEVYLNS

-166 GMNEKDLNEVKNPQS
+166 GMNSKDLNEVTHPQS
-181 KFENGKT
+181 KFENGQT
-188 VRPVLDMKSENRADY
+188 VRPLLDMSSENKADY

-208 AVSQEGYDCFFYR
+208 AVSQEGYDCYIYR
-221 KDEMMDII
+221 RDEMMDII

-267 RNKAMAD
+267 RNKAMEG
-274 ASSSNVIDITEY
+274 ASASKPIDITEY

-310 KGSGG
+310 VGSGG
-315 HGFTWRHGSGKY
+315 HGFTWRHGSGSW

-339 IERWVDRDS
+339 IERWVHKNS
-348 KYGSYDKEESDP
+348 KYGSTNKEDTDT

-374 KNLPKGGYKI
+374 KNLPKGGYMI
-384 TAYVSAVQQ
+384 TAYVNACQQ
-393 GMQTAD
+393 GKQEAD

-409 YAIAGGKEKRVKVAT
+409 YAKAGGNEKT
-424 GFDSD
+424 
-429 NKKSLPQKVSL
+429 LKVSTAAGKPEKVTL

-445 GGTDLSEMTFGMKTE
+445 GDTDLSEMTFGMKTD
-460 NTTANWVFLDDVTV
+460 NTTANWVFLDDITV
-474 QYFGSDALVMAV
+474 QYFGADAMVMAV
-486 QAAQEEVGNV
+486 KAAQDEAYVTTDA
-496 VDKVSEYQCNEEYR
+496 VDAYQCNPGYIEDVDNLY
-510 NAVFAIQEEVNAL
+510 ADISAL
-523 DASSTTQDAIDDLM
+523 DPTTATQKEVDDLM
-537 TQFRAAVADADENVA
+537 AKFRAAVAVADKSVA
-552 LYEKLLSLNDELD
+552 LYEKLGTLGNDITLLID
-565 ILTTNS
+565 ND
-571 EKKYDTKE
+571 KYDYANLK
-579 LQAAYNDCG
+579 AAYTDCG
-588 NGEPYSLLKDD
+588 TGVGYDD
-599 YSLKT
+599 LFSSYVLNNEEVSA
-604 KELREYIE
+604 YIE
-612 KLQTLMVSTRK
+612 KLQSLIASTRK
-623 SAVKVDAD
+623 SAVKEGAD
-631 CTADLLQNPS
+631 CTEDLLTNPT
-641 FETTTGWNNTG
+641 FESATGWNNTG
-652 VAINTT
+652 AAINTT
-658 HKNAESYQGTFNLYQ
+658 YQNAESYQGTFNLYQ
-673 DLTDIPEGVYEI
+673 DITNIPDGVYEI
-685 TVQAMQRVDN
+685 TVQAMHRVDN

-704 NDVAEMTAYLYG
+704 NDVNEITACLYG

-723 ASPYSYGMAEQ
+723 ASPYSYGMSEQ

-751 NSMKGFAAACGESN
+751 NSMEGFAAACAESN

-795 SDWSIFDNF
+795 GDWAIFGNF
-804 KITYRGNG
+804 KITYRGTS
-812 EAALQQ
+812 EAVLQQ
-818 CVNPLIEQANALLA
+818 CVTPLIEQANALLK
-832 GKMYEGKKSSLQ
+832 GKMYEGAKSSLQ
-844 KAVDAVNTTLNMDNI
+844 KAVAAVNATLDMDNI

-867 NAQVAIDAY
+867 TAQTAVEAY

-898 TSAAA
+898 TSAEA

-914 VDAYDNGTVAEE
+914 EDAYNNGTVAEE

-1075 VNLTSTE
+1075 VNLTSTD
-1082 GMSQYNGS
+1082 GMSPYNGS

-1184 NSLKPGVNIVKSVMS
+1184 NSLKRGVNIVKSVMS

>member
-21 KAQEKVAAPD
+21 KAQVTAPD

-50 VKAKLWLNQGNDWGT
+50 VAAKLWLNAGNAWKT
-65 QANLLEKGGLKL
+65 QTSLCAKGMKVL
-77 AFVPNKTNGVPNG
+77 FVPNKTKGEPNG
-90 TVSIYGYSTG
+90 TYSMYNNSK
-100 QWTSDWSWKRLYYN
+100 SDWSRRVFYN
-114 GKDDNGGTV
+114 SKDDNGGTS
-123 YVDYGKGS
+123 YVDYASQG
-131 INKCNWEVYLNN
+131 INKCNWEVYFHND
-143 EKKTFELQADTI
+143 KKTFELQADTI
-155 EFKSETTCTRV
+155 EFQSETTNTRA
-166 GMNEKDLNEVKNPQS
+166 GWNAKDPKKINESGEKDATDEI
-181 KFENGKT
+181 F
-188 VRPVLDMKSENRADY
+188 RPILDMKSANKADY

-208 AVSQEGYDCFFYR
+208 AVSQEGYDCYLYR

-229 NKAIEAGIN
+229 NKAIGAGIN

-267 RNKAMAD
+267 RNKAMEG

-297 WDIVCPDADNDGN
+297 WDIVCPDADKDGN

-315 HGFTWRHGSGKY
+315 HGFTWRHGGGSY
-327 TVDEDSH
+327 TVDEDAH

-339 IERWVDRDS
+339 IERWVHKDS
-348 KYGSYDKEESDP
+348 KYGSTKDEPDT

-384 TAYVSAVQQ
+384 TAYVNACQQ
-393 GMQTAD
+393 GRQEAD

-404 DGVYL
+404 NGVYL
-409 YAIAGGKEKRVKVAT
+409 YAIAGGNEKTVKVAT
-424 GFDSD
+424 AKG
-429 NKKSLPQKVSL
+429 KPEKVTL

-445 GGTDLSEMTFGMKTE
+445 GDTDLSEMTFGMKTE

-474 QYFGSDALVMAV
+474 QYFGPDAMFMAV
-486 QAAQEEVGNV
+486 EAAKDEASKAA
-496 VDKVSEYQCNEEYR
+496 DKVGGYSCMTDYQD
-510 NAVFAIQEEVNAL
+510 AVFALKEQIDNL
-523 DASSTTQDAIDDLM
+523 DATTTTQDEVDQLLNQLRSAM
-537 TQFRAAVADADENVA
+537 ADADENVA
-552 LYEKLLSLNDELD
+552 LYEKLTSLGDELTL
-565 ILTTNS
+565 LTTNADG
-571 EKKYDTKE
+571 KYDTTD
-579 LQAAYNDCG
+579 LQAAYDNCG
-588 NGEPYSLLKDD
+588 TGETYDDLCGSYSLNNADLKA
-599 YSLKT
+599 
-604 KELREYIE
+604 YIT

-623 SAVKVDAD
+623 SAVKEGAD
-631 CTADLLQNPS
+631 CTEDLLTNPT
-641 FETTTGWNNTG
+641 FESATGWNNTG

-658 HKNAESYQGTFNLYQ
+658 HQNAESYQGTFNLYQ
-673 DLTDIPEGVYEI
+673 DITNIPDGVYEI
-685 TVQAMQRVDN
+685 TVQAMHRVDN
-695 NDNASKLYP
+695 NDNASQLYP
-704 NDVAEMTAYLYG
+704 NDVNEITACLYG

-723 ASPYSYGMAEQ
+723 ASPYSYGMSEQ
-734 KVTSGNA
+734 KVTSGMP
-741 DYAFN
+741 DYAFK

-751 NSMKGFAAACGESN
+751 NSMQGFAAACAESN

-795 SDWSIFDNF
+795 SDWAIFDNF
-804 KITYRGNG
+804 KITYRGTS
-812 EAALQQ
+812 EAVLQQ
-818 CVNPLIEQANALLA
+818 CVTPLIEQANALSK
-832 GKMYEGKKSSLQ
+832 GKMYEGAKSSLQ
-844 KAVDAVNTTLNMDNI
+844 KAVAAVNATLDMDNI

-867 NAQVAIDAY
+867 NAQAAIDAY
-876 KPLATAIENVKARYE
+876 KPLASAIENVKARYE

-898 TSAAA
+898 TSAEA

-914 VDAYDNGTVAEE
+914 EDAYNNGTVAEE

-936 KGYTQYFIYDVVA
+936 KGYTQYFIHDVVA

-987 QKDNNI
+987 QKNNNI

-1047 KEADAEPVAKSDVK
+1047 KEADAEPVAKADVK

-1075 VNLTSTE
+1075 VNLTSTD

-1090 YYVPNNMTTGQRFLT
+1090 YYVPNDMITGQRFLT

-1152 YVKGTTGIENING
+1152 YVKRTTGIENING

>member
-1 MNKHLLYSAMLVAA
+1 MNKHLLYSAILVAA

-21 KAQEKVAAPD
+21 KAQDKVTAPD

-50 VKAKLWLNQGNDWGT
+50 VAAKLWLNAGNAWKT
-65 QANLLEKGGLKL
+65 QTSLCAKGMKVL
-77 AFVPNKTNGVPNG
+77 FVPNKSDGVPNK
-90 TVSIYGYSTG
+90 TYSLYNNS
-100 QWTSDWSWKRLYYN
+100 TSDWTRRVFYN
-114 GKDDNGGTV
+114 EKDDNGGTS
-123 YVDYGKGS
+123 YVDYNNQD

-143 EKKTFELQADTI
+143 DKKTFELQADTI
-155 EFKSETTCTRV
+155 KFKSETTCTRA
-166 GMNEKDLNEVKNPQS
+166 GWNKNDPKKINESGEKDATDEI
-181 KFENGKT
+181 F
-188 VRPVLDMKSENRADY
+188 RPILDMKSANKADY

-208 AVSQEGYDCFFYR
+208 AVSPEAYDCYMYR

-245 YNDENST
+245 YNGENST

-267 RNKAMAD
+267 RNKAMEG

-310 KGSGG
+310 VGSGG
-315 HGFTWRHGSGKY
+315 HGFTWRHGSGSY
-327 TVDEDSH
+327 TVDEDAH

-339 IERWVDRDS
+339 IERWVARDS
-348 KYGSYDKEESDP
+348 KYGSYDKNESDP

-393 GMQTAD
+393 GKQTAD

-424 GFDSD
+424 GFVSD
-429 NKKSLPQKVSL
+429 NNKSLPQKVSL

-445 GGTDLSEMTFGMKTE
+445 GDTDLSEMTFGMKTE
-460 NTTANWVFLDDVTV
+460 KTTANWVFLDDVTV
-474 QYFGSDALVMAV
+474 QYFGADAMVMAV
-486 QAAQEEVGNV
+486 EAAKEEVANV
-496 VDKVSEYQCNEEYR
+496 VDKVGEYQCNEKYK
-510 NAVFAIQEEVNAL
+510 NAVFAIQEKVDAL
-523 DASSTTQDAIDDLM
+523 DASSTTQNAIDDLM
-537 TQFRAAVADADENVA
+537 AQFRAAVADADENVA
-552 LYEKLLSLNDELD
+552 LYEKLSSLNDELD

-571 EKKYDTKE
+571 EKKYDTEK
-579 LQAAYNDCG
+579 LQAAYDDCG
-588 NGEPYSLLKDD
+588 NGESYILLKDS
-599 YSLKT
+599 YSLMS
-604 KELREYIE
+604 KELKEYIE

-631 CTADLLQNPS
+631 CTADLLKNPS

-652 VAINTT
+652 VSINTT
-658 HKNAESYQGTFNLYQ
+658 HTNAEAYQGTFNLYQ

-704 NDVAEMTAYLYG
+704 NDVNEITAYLYG

-741 DYAFN
+741 DYAFK

-751 NSMKGFAAACGESN
+751 NSMEGFAAACGESN

-804 KITYRGNG
+804 KITYRGKS

-818 CVNPLIEQANALLA
+818 CVNPLKEQANALLA
-832 GKMYEGKKSSLQ
+832 GKMYEGAKSSLQ
-844 KAVDAVNTTLNMDNI
+844 KAVAAVNATLDMDNI

-867 NAQVAIDAY
+867 NAQAAIDAY

-898 TSAAA
+898 TSAEAQ
-903 KAIYNASLKTA
+903 AIYNASLKKA
-914 VDAYDNGTVAEE
+914 EDAYSNGTVTEE
-926 NIEAAIKELN
+926 NIETAIKELN

-969 TMDKTGWTIKVT
+969 TMDKTGWTINVT
-981 QNAAGF
+981 QNKAGGF
-987 QKDNNI
+987 DKDKNI

-1018 KLSARAYYRLKGSG
+1018 KLSARAYYRLKSG
-1032 DIDDAINAFVYYANS
+1032 GNIDDVVNAFVYYANS
-1047 KEADAEPVAKSDVK
+1047 KEADAEPVAKADVK
-1061 SIYTGAITADEVGK
+1061 SIYTGAITKDDLGK
-1075 VNLTSTE
+1075 VNLTSTD

-1119 FDYDGTSPFYIG
+1119 FNYDGTSPFYIG

-1138 QGSDWTFVKSFKLS
+1138 QGNDWTFVKSFKLS
-1152 YVKGTTGIENING
+1152 YVKSTTGIENING

>member
-21 KAQEKVAAPD
+21 KAQDKVAAPD

-90 TVSIYGYSTG
+90 TVSIYGYSTS
-100 QWTSDWSWKRLYYN
+100 QWSNDWSWKRLYYN

-123 YVDYGKGS
+123 YVDYGSGS

-166 GMNEKDLNEVKNPQS
+166 GMNSKDLNEVKHPQS
-181 KFENGKT
+181 KFENGQT
-188 VRPVLDMKSENRADY
+188 VRPLLDMSSENKADY

-208 AVSQEGYDCFFYR
+208 AVSQEGYDCYIYR
-221 KDEMMDII
+221 RDEMMDII
-229 NKAIEAGIN
+229 NKAIQAGIN

-267 RNKAMAD
+267 RNKAMEG
-274 ASSSNVIDITEY
+274 ASSSNPIDITEY

-297 WDIVCPDADNDGN
+297 WDIVCPDADKDGN

-315 HGFTWRHGSGKY
+315 HGFTWRHGGGSY
-327 TVDEDSH
+327 TVDEDAH

-339 IERWVDRDS
+339 IERWVHSDS
-348 KYGSYDKEESDP
+348 KYDSTNSSESDV

-374 KNLPKGGYKI
+374 KNLPKGGYQI
-384 TAYVSAVQQ
+384 TAYVNACQQ
-393 GMQTAD
+393 GKQKAD

-409 YAIAGGKEKRVKVAT
+409 YSIAGGNEKTVKVAT
-424 GFDSD
+424 AAG
-429 NKKSLPQKVSL
+429 KPEKVTL

-445 GGTDLSEMTFGMKTE
+445 GDTDLSEMTFGMKTD
-460 NTTANWVFLDDVTV
+460 NTTANWVFLDDITV
-474 QYFGSDALVMAV
+474 QYFGSDAMFMAV
-486 QAAQEEVGNV
+486 QAAKDEASKAA
-496 VDKVSEYQCNEEYR
+496 DKVGVYACKEDYQ
-510 NAVFAIQEEVNAL
+510 NAVYALQDKIDHL
-523 DASSTTQDAIDDLM
+523 DATTTTQDEVDQLLDQLRSAM
-537 TQFRAAVADADENVA
+537 ADADENVA
-552 LYEKLLSLNDELD
+552 LYEKLTSLGDELSL
-565 ILTTNS
+565 LTTNADG
-571 EKKYDTKE
+571 KYDTTD
-579 LQAAYNDCG
+579 LQAAYDDCG
-588 NGEPYSLLKDD
+588 TGENYEELCGSYSLNTADLKA
-599 YSLKT
+599 
-604 KELREYIE
+604 YIE

-631 CTADLLQNPS
+631 CTADLLKNPS
-641 FETTTGWNNTG
+641 FDTTTGWNNTG
-652 VAINTT
+652 VSINTT
-658 HKNAESYQGTFNLYQ
+658 HTNAEAYQGTFNLYQ

-704 NDVAEMTAYLYG
+704 NDVDEMTAYLYG

-723 ASPYSYGMAEQ
+723 ASPYSYGMSEQ

-751 NSMKGFAAACGESN
+751 NSMEGFAAACAESN

-795 SDWSIFDNF
+795 SDWAIFDNF
-804 KITYRGNG
+804 KITYRGTS
-812 EAALQQ
+812 EAVLQQ
-818 CVNPLIEQANALLA
+818 CVTPLIKQANALLE
-832 GKMYEGKKSSLQ
+832 GKMYEGAKSSLQ
-844 KAVDAVNTTLNMDNI
+844 KAVAAVNATLNMDNI

-867 NAQVAIDAY
+867 NAQAAIDAY
-876 KPLATAIENVKARYE
+876 KPLASAIKNVKARYE

-903 KAIYNASLKTA
+903 KAIYNTSLKTA
-914 VDAYDNGTVAEE
+914 EDAYNNGTVAEE

-987 QKDNNI
+987 QKDKNI

-1018 KLSARAYYRLKGSG
+1018 KLSARAYYRLSSG
-1032 DIDDAINAFVYYANS
+1032 GNIDDVVNAFVYYANS
-1047 KEADAEPVAKSDVK
+1047 KEADAEPVAKADVK
-1061 SIYTGAITADEVGK
+1061 SIYTGAITKDDLGK
-1075 VNLTSTE
+1075 VNLTSTD
-1082 GMSQYNGS
+1082 GMSTYNGS
-1090 YYVPNNMTTGQRFLT
+1090 YYVPNDMTTGQRFLT

>member
-1 MNKHLLYSAMLVAA
+1 MNKHLLYSAILVAA

-21 KAQEKVAAPD
+21 KAQDKVTAPD

-50 VKAKLWLNQGNDWGT
+50 VKAKMWLNQGNDWGT

-100 QWTSDWSWKRLYYN
+100 QWTDKWEWKRLYYN

-131 INKCNWEVYLNN
+131 INKCNWEVYLNS

-166 GMNEKDLNEVKNPQS
+166 GMNSKDLNEVTHPQS
-181 KFENGKT
+181 KFENGQT
-188 VRPVLDMKSENRADY
+188 VRPLLDMSSENKADY

-208 AVSQEGYDCFFYR
+208 AVSQEGYDCYIYR
-221 KDEMMDII
+221 RDEMMDII

-267 RNKAMAD
+267 RNKAMEG
-274 ASSSNVIDITEY
+274 ASASKPIDITEY

-310 KGSGG
+310 VGSGG
-315 HGFTWRHGSGKY
+315 HGFAWRHGGGSY
-327 TVDEDSH
+327 IVDEDAH

-339 IERWVDRDS
+339 IERWVHQNS
-348 KYGSYDKEESDP
+348 KYGSTNKEETDT

-374 KNLPKGGYKI
+374 KNLPKGGYMI
-384 TAYVSAVQQ
+384 TAYVNACQQ
-393 GMQTAD
+393 GKQEAD

-404 DGVYL
+404 NGVYL
-409 YAIAGGKEKRVKVAT
+409 YAKAGGNEKTVKVAT
-424 GFDSD
+424 AAG
-429 NKKSLPQKVSL
+429 KPEKVTL

-445 GGTDLSEMTFGMKTE
+445 GDTDLSEMTFGMKTE

-474 QYFGSDALVMAV
+474 QYFGSDAMFMAV
-486 QAAQEEVGNV
+486 QAAKDEASKAA
-496 VDKVSEYQCNEEYR
+496 DKVGVYSCMTDYQD
-510 NAVFAIQEEVNAL
+510 AVYALQEQIDNL
-523 DASSTTQDAIDDLM
+523 DATTTTQDEVDQLLDQLRSAM
-537 TQFRAAVADADENVA
+537 ADADENVA
-552 LYEKLLSLNDELD
+552 LYEKLTSLGDELTL
-565 ILTTNS
+565 LTTNADG
-571 EKKYDTKE
+571 KYDTTD
-579 LQAAYNDCG
+579 LQDAYDDCG
-588 NGEPYSLLKDD
+588 TGETYEELCGSYTLNNAKLKA
-599 YSLKT
+599 
-604 KELREYIE
+604 YIE
-612 KLQTLMVSTRK
+612 KLQKLMASTRK
-623 SAVKVDAD
+623 SAVKEGAD
-631 CTADLLQNPS
+631 CTEDLLTNPTFKS
-641 FETTTGWNNTG
+641 ATGWNNTG
-652 VAINTT
+652 AAINTT
-658 HKNAESYQGTFNLYQ
+658 YQNAESYQGTFNLYQ
-673 DLTDIPEGVYEI
+673 DITNIPDGVYEI
-685 TVQAMQRVDN
+685 TVQAMHRVDN

-704 NDVAEMTAYLYG
+704 NDVNEITACLYG

-723 ASPYSYGMAEQ
+723 ASPYSYGMSEQ
-734 KVTSGNA
+734 KVTSNNA
-741 DYAFN
+741 DYAFD

-751 NSMKGFAAACGESN
+751 NSMEGFSYACEDES
-765 EAYLTK
+765 AYLTK

-795 SDWSIFDNF
+795 GDWAIWDNF
-804 KITYRGNG
+804 RITYKGTG
-812 EAALQQ
+812 SDALQS
-818 CVNPLIEQANALLA
+818 CITPWIEQANALLE
-832 GKMYEGKKSSLQ
+832 GKMYEGAKSSLK
-844 KAVDAVNTTLNMDNI
+844 KAVAAVQSEATMDNI
-859 KALALEIK
+859 KALSLEIK
-867 NAQVAIDAY
+867 TAQTAVEAY

-898 TSAAA
+898 TSAEA
-903 KAIYNASLKTA
+903 KAIYNASLKKA
-914 VDAYDNGTVAEE
+914 EDAYSNGTVAEE
-926 NIEAAIKELN
+926 NIETAIKELN

-981 QNAAGF
+981 QNVAGF
-987 QKDNNI
+987 QKNNNI

-1047 KEADAEPVAKSDVK
+1047 KEADAEPVAKADVK

-1082 GMSQYNGS
+1082 GMSPYNGS

-1105 SDEIGPK
+1105 SVEIGPK

-1138 QGSDWTFVKSFKLS
+1138 QGNDWTFVKSFKLS
-1152 YVKGTTGIENING
+1152 YVKSTTGIENING

>member
-21 KAQEKVAAPD
+21 KAQDKVAAPD

-50 VKAKLWLNQGNDWGT
+50 VKAKMWLNQGNDWGT
-65 QANLLEKGGLKL
+65 QANLLEKSGLKF
-77 AFVPNKTNGVPNG
+77 AFVPNKTNGVSNG
-90 TVSIYGYSTG
+90 TVTIYGYSTG
-100 QWTSDWSWKRLYYN
+100 QWTDEWSWKKVFYN
-114 GKDDNGGTV
+114 TKDANGGTV
-123 YVDYGKGS
+123 YVDYNNQG
-131 INKCNWEVYLNN
+131 INRCNWEVYLNN
-143 EKKTFELQADTI
+143 DKKTFELQADTI

-221 KDEMMDII
+221 KDEMMTII
-229 NKAIEAGIN
+229 NDALDKHLDVADAIA
-238 VGNAVTV
+238 V
-245 YNDENST
+245 YNDPNAT
-252 LAQLKEAA
+252 LAQLKAA
-260 QYVKDMT
+260 SQVVKEKT
-267 RNKAMAD
+267 RNMAMEG

-286 IPNADCNSATG
+286 IPNANCNSVTG
-297 WDIVCPDADNDGN
+297 WDIVCPDADKDGN

-315 HGFTWRHGSGKY
+315 HGFTWRHGSGSH
-327 TVDEDSH
+327 TADEDGTVC
-334 ECTSF
+334 ESF
-339 IERWVDRDS
+339 IERWVDRNS
-348 KYGSYDKEESDP
+348 KYGSTNSSESDP

-374 KNLPKGGYKI
+374 KNLPKGGYQI
-384 TAYVSAVQQ
+384 TAYVNACQQ
-393 GMQTAD
+393 GKQEAD

-404 DGVYL
+404 DGVYF
-409 YAIAGGKEKRVKVAT
+409 YAIAGGKEKSIKVAT
-424 GFDSD
+424 APG
-429 NKKSLPQKVSL
+429 KPQKVTL

-445 GGTDLSEMTFGMKTE
+445 GDTDLSELTFGMKTE
-460 NTTANWVFLDDVTV
+460 NTTANWVFLDDVKV
-474 QYFGSDALVMAV
+474 KYFGSDAMVMAV
-486 QAAQEEVGNV
+486 KAAQEEVENT
-496 VDKVSEYQCNEEYR
+496 VDKVGEYPCNDEYKT
-510 NAVFAIQEEVNAL
+510 AVFAIQEEVDAL

-537 TQFRAAVADADENVA
+537 TKFRAAVADADESVA
-552 LYEKLLSLNDELD
+552 LYEKLSSLNDELD

-571 EKKYDTKE
+571 EKKYDTEK

-588 NGEPYSLLKDD
+588 NGEPYSMLKDS
-599 YSLKT
+599 YSLMN

-612 KLQTLMVSTRK
+612 KLQNLMVSTRK
-623 SAVKVDAD
+623 SAIKVGEE
-631 CTADLLQNPS
+631 CTEDVLQNSS

-652 VAINTT
+652 VTINTT
-658 HKNAESYQGTFNLYQ
+658 HMNAEAYQGTFNLYQ
-673 DLTDIPEGVYEI
+673 DLTELPEGVYEI

-695 NDNASKLYP
+695 NDNASQLYP
-704 NDVAEMTAYLYG
+704 NDVDEMTAYLYG

-751 NSMKGFAAACGESN
+751 NSMEGFAAACAESK

-779 TLRVGVKEEA
+779 NLRVGVKEEA

-795 SDWSIFDNF
+795 GDWAIFDNF
-804 KITYRGNG
+804 KITYLGDDAN
-812 EAALQQ
+812 ALQTS
-818 CVNPLIEQANALLA
+818 VTPLLDQANALLA
-832 GKMYEGKKSSLQ
+832 GKMYEGKKNSLQ
-844 KAVDAVNTTLNMDNI
+844 KAVDAVNTALNMDNI
-859 KALALEIK
+859 KALALELK
-867 NAQVAIDAY
+867 NAEAAIDAY
-876 KPLATAIENVKARYE
+876 KPLASAIENVKARYE

-898 TSAAA
+898 TSAEA
-903 KAIYNASLKTA
+903 KAIYNVSLKTA
-914 VDAYDNGTVAEE
+914 EDAYNNGTVAEE
-926 NIEAAIKELN
+926 NIEAAIKDLN
-936 KGYTQYFIYDVVA
+936 KGYTQYFIYDVLA

-964 NYDFA
+964 NYDFG

-981 QNAAGF
+981 QNAAGGF
-987 QKDNNI
+987 QKDNNV

-1018 KLSARAYYRLKGSG
+1018 KLSARAYYRLKSGG
-1032 DIDDAINAFVYYANS
+1032 DIDDAVNAFVYYANS
-1047 KEADAEPVAKSDVK
+1047 KETDAEPVAKADVK
-1061 SIYTGAITADEVGK
+1061 SIYAGAITQDELGL
-1075 VNLTSTE
+1075 VNLTSTDNL
-1082 GMSQYNGS
+1082 SAYNGT

-1131 VANTNKK
+1131 VANTNTK
-1138 QGSDWTFVKSFKLS
+1138 QGNDWAFVKSFKLS

>member
-1 MNKHLLYSAMLVAA
+1 MNKHLLYSAILVAA

-21 KAQEKVAAPD
+21 KAQVTAPD

-50 VKAKLWLNQGNDWGT
+50 VAAKLWLNAGNAWGT
-65 QANLLEKGGLKL
+65 QSSLCKKGMKVL
-77 AFVPNKTNGVPNG
+77 FVPNKTKGEPNG
-90 TVSIYGYSTG
+90 TYSMYNNSK
-100 QWTSDWSWKRLYYN
+100 SDWSRRVFYN
-114 GKDDNGGTV
+114 GKDDNGGTS
-123 YVDYGKGS
+123 YVDYASQG
-131 INKCNWEVYLNN
+131 INKCNWEVYLHND
-143 EKKTFELQADTI
+143 KKTFELQADTI
-155 EFKSETTCTRV
+155 EFQSETTNTRA
-166 GMNEKDLNEVKNPQS
+166 GWNAKDPKKIKQNEDATDEIFRPILN
-181 KFENGKT
+181 
-188 VRPVLDMKSENRADY
+188 MKSENRADY

-208 AVSQEGYDCFFYR
+208 AVSPEAYDCYMYR

-229 NKAIEAGIN
+229 NKAIDAGID

-267 RNKAMAD
+267 RNKAMEG
-274 ASSSNVIDITEY
+274 ASSSKVIDITEY

-315 HGFTWRHGSGKY
+315 HGFTWKHNGSSY
-327 TVDEDSH
+327 TAPEDGH
-334 ECTSF
+334 ECKGF
-339 IERWVDRDS
+339 LERWVARDS
-348 KYGSYDKEESDP
+348 KYGSYDKNESDP

-374 KNLPKGGYKI
+374 KNLPKGGYMI
-384 TAYVSAVQQ
+384 TAYVNAVQQ

-429 NKKSLPQKVSL
+429 NNKSLPQKVSL

-445 GGTDLSEMTFGMKTE
+445 GDTDLSEMTFGMKTE

-474 QYFGSDALVMAV
+474 QYFGADAMVMAV
-486 QAAQEEVGNV
+486 KAAQDEAYVTTDAVDAYQCNPGYIDDVDNLYADISALDPTTATQEEV
-496 VDKVSEYQCNEEYR
+496 
-510 NAVFAIQEEVNAL
+510 
-523 DASSTTQDAIDDLM
+523 DDLM
-537 TQFRAAVADADENVA
+537 AKFRAAVAVADKSVA
-552 LYEKLLSLNDELD
+552 LYEKLGTLGNDITLLID
-565 ILTTNS
+565 ND
-571 EKKYDTKE
+571 KYDYANLK
-579 LQAAYNDCG
+579 AAYTDCG
-588 NGEPYSLLKDD
+588 TGVGYDD
-599 YSLKT
+599 LFSSYVLNNEEVSA
-604 KELREYIE
+604 YIE
-612 KLQTLMVSTRK
+612 KLQSLIASTRK
-623 SAVKVDAD
+623 SAVKEGAD
-631 CTADLLQNPS
+631 CTEDLLTNPT
-641 FETTTGWNNTG
+641 FESATGWNNTG
-652 VAINTT
+652 AAINTT
-658 HKNAESYQGTFNLYQ
+658 YQNAESYQGTFNLYQ
-673 DLTDIPEGVYEI
+673 DITNIPDGVYEI

-704 NDVAEMTAYLYG
+704 NDVDEMTAYLYG

-723 ASPYSYGMAEQ
+723 ASPYSYGMSEQ

-751 NSMKGFAAACGESN
+751 NSMEGFAAACAESN

-795 SDWSIFDNF
+795 SDWAIFDNF
-804 KITYRGNG
+804 KITYRGTS
-812 EAALQQ
+812 EAVLQQ
-818 CVNPLIEQANALLA
+818 CVTPLIKQANALLE
-832 GKMYEGKKSSLQ
+832 GKMYEGAKSSLQ
-844 KAVDAVNTTLNMDNI
+844 KAVAAVNATLDMDNI

-867 NAQVAIDAY
+867 NAQAAIDAY

-891 SNETTAT
+891 SNETAT
-898 TSAAA
+898 TSAEA

-914 VDAYDNGTVAEE
+914 EDAYNNGTVAED

-949 AAENGASVDISKVIN
+949 AAKNGASVDISKVIN

-1047 KEADAEPVAKSDVK
+1047 KEADAEPVKKSDVK

-1075 VNLTSTE
+1075 VNLTSTD

-1138 QGSDWTFVKSFKLS
+1138 VGNDWTFVKSFKLS

>member
-1 MNKHLLYSAMLVAA
+1 MNKHLLYSAILVAA

-21 KAQEKVAAPD
+21 KAQDKVTAPD

-50 VKAKLWLNQGNDWGT
+50 VAAKLWLNAGNAWKT
-65 QANLLEKGGLKL
+65 QTSLCAKGMKVL
-77 AFVPNKTNGVPNG
+77 FVPNKSDGVPNK
-90 TVSIYGYSTG
+90 TYSLYNNS
-100 QWTSDWSWKRLYYN
+100 TSDWTRRVFYN
-114 GKDDNGGTV
+114 EKDDNGGTS
-123 YVDYGKGS
+123 YVDYNNQD

-143 EKKTFELQADTI
+143 DKKTFELQADTI
-155 EFKSETTCTRV
+155 KFKSETTCTRA
-166 GMNEKDLNEVKNPQS
+166 GWNKNDPKKINESGEKDATDEI
-181 KFENGKT
+181 F
-188 VRPVLDMKSENRADY
+188 RPILDMKSANKADY

-208 AVSQEGYDCFFYR
+208 AVSPEAYDCYMYR

-267 RNKAMAD
+267 RNKAMEG
-274 ASSSNVIDITEY
+274 ASSSNPIDITEY

-297 WDIVCPDADNDGN
+297 WDIVCPDADKDGN

-315 HGFTWRHGSGKY
+315 HGFTWKHNGSSY
-327 TVDEDSH
+327 TAPEDGH
-334 ECTSF
+334 ECKGF
-339 IERWVDRDS
+339 LERWVHSDS
-348 KYGSYDKEESDP
+348 KYGSTSSESDV
-360 NNGHLSNSSVSQTL
+360 NNGHLSNSSLSQTL

-384 TAYVSAVQQ
+384 TAYVNACQQ
-393 GMQTAD
+393 GKQEAD

-409 YAIAGGKEKRVKVAT
+409 YAIAGGNEKTVKVAT
-424 GFDSD
+424 AAG
-429 NKKSLPQKVSL
+429 KPEKVTL
-440 SVIVD
+440 SVIVEGD
-445 GGTDLSEMTFGMKTE
+445 TNLSEMTFGMKTE

-474 QYFGSDALVMAV
+474 QYFGSDAMFMAV
-486 QAAQEEVGNV
+486 QAAKDEASKAA
-496 VDKVSEYQCNEEYR
+496 DKVTGYSCTEDYQ
-510 NAVFAIQEEVNAL
+510 NAVFALQEQIEDL
-523 DASSTTQDAIDDLM
+523 DATTTTQDEVDQLLNQLRSAM
-537 TQFRAAVADADENVA
+537 ADADESDA
-552 LYEKLLSLNDELD
+552 LYAKLKSLGDELTL
-565 ILTTNS
+565 LTTNADG
-571 EKKYDTKE
+571 KYDTTD
-579 LQAAYNDCG
+579 LQDAYDDCG
-588 NGEPYSLLKDD
+588 TGETYEDLCGSYTLNNAKLKA
-599 YSLKT
+599 
-604 KELREYIE
+604 YIE
-612 KLQTLMVSTRK
+612 KLQKLMVSTRK
-623 SAVKVDAD
+623 SAVKEGAD
-631 CTADLLQNPS
+631 CTEDLLTNPTFKS
-641 FETTTGWNNTG
+641 ATGWNNTG
-652 VAINTT
+652 AAINTT
-658 HKNAESYQGTFNLYQ
+658 YQNAESYQGTFNLYQ
-673 DLTDIPEGVYEI
+673 DITNIPDGVYEI
-685 TVQAMQRVDN
+685 TVQAMHRVDN

-704 NDVAEMTAYLYG
+704 NDVNEITACLYG

-723 ASPYSYGMAEQ
+723 ASPYSYGMSEQ
-734 KVTSGNA
+734 KVTSNNA

-751 NSMKGFAAACGESN
+751 NSMEGFSYACEDES
-765 EAYLTK
+765 AYLTK

-795 SDWSIFDNF
+795 SDWAIWDNF
-804 KITYRGNG
+804 RITYKGTG
-812 EAALQQ
+812 SDALQS
-818 CVNPLIEQANALLA
+818 CITPLIKQANALLE
-832 GKMYEGKKSSLQ
+832 GKMYEGAKSSLK
-844 KAVDAVNTTLNMDNI
+844 KAVAAVQSEATMDNI
-859 KALALEIK
+859 KALSLEIK
-867 NAQVAIDAY
+867 TAQTAVEAY
-876 KPLATAIENVKARYE
+876 KPLAIAIENVKARYE

-898 TSAAA
+898 TSAEA

-914 VDAYDNGTVAEE
+914 EDAYNNGTVAEE

-949 AAENGASVDISKVIN
+949 AAKNGASVDISKVIN

-969 TMDKTGWTIKVT
+969 TMDKTGWTINVT
-981 QNAAGF
+981 QNKAGGF
-987 QKDNNI
+987 DKDKNI

-1018 KLSARAYYRLKGSG
+1018 KLSARAYYRLKSG
-1032 DIDDAINAFVYYANS
+1032 GNIDDVVNAFVYYANS
-1047 KEADAEPVAKSDVK
+1047 KEADAEPVAKADVK
-1061 SIYTGAITADEVGK
+1061 SIYTGAITKDDLGK
-1075 VNLTSTE
+1075 VNLTSTD
-1082 GMSQYNGS
+1082 GMSPYNGS

-1131 VANTNKK
+1131 VANTNKEK
-1138 QGSDWTFVKSFKLS
+1138 GNDWTFVKSFKLS

>member
-1 MNKHLLYSAMLVAA
+1 MNKHLLYSAILVAA

-21 KAQEKVAAPD
+21 KAQVTAPD

-50 VKAKLWLNQGNDWGT
+50 VAAKLWLNAGNAWKT
-65 QANLLEKGGLKL
+65 QTSLCAKGMKVL
-77 AFVPNKTNGVPNG
+77 FVPNKSDGVPNK
-90 TVSIYGYSTG
+90 TYSLYNNS
-100 QWTSDWSWKRLYYN
+100 TSDWTRRVFYN
-114 GKDDNGGTV
+114 EKDDNGGTS
-123 YVDYGKGS
+123 YVDYNNQD

-143 EKKTFELQADTI
+143 DKKTFELQADTI
-155 EFKSETTCTRV
+155 KFKSETTCTRA
-166 GMNEKDLNEVKNPQS
+166 GWNKNDPKKINESGEKDATDEI
-181 KFENGKT
+181 F
-188 VRPVLDMKSENRADY
+188 RPILDMKSANKADY

-208 AVSQEGYDCFFYR
+208 AVSPEAYDCYMYR

-267 RNKAMAD
+267 RNKAMEG
-274 ASSSNVIDITEY
+274 ASSSNPIDITEY

-297 WDIVCPDADNDGN
+297 WDIVCPDADKDGN

-315 HGFTWRHGSGKY
+315 HGFTWKHNGSSY
-327 TVDEDSH
+327 TAPEDGH
-334 ECTSF
+334 ECKGF
-339 IERWVDRDS
+339 LERWVHSDS
-348 KYGSYDKEESDP
+348 KYDSTNSSESDV

-374 KNLPKGGYKI
+374 KNLPKGGYQI
-384 TAYVSAVQQ
+384 TAYVNACQQ
-393 GMQTAD
+393 GKQKAD

-409 YAIAGGKEKRVKVAT
+409 YAIAGGNEKTVKVAT
-424 GFDSD
+424 AAG
-429 NKKSLPQKVSL
+429 KPEKVTL

-460 NTTANWVFLDDVTV
+460 KTTANWVFLDDVKV
-474 QYFGSDALVMAV
+474 KYFGADAMVMAV
-486 QAAQEEVGNV
+486 KAAQDEAYVTIDAVDAYQCNLGYIEDVDNLYADISALDPTTATQEEV
-496 VDKVSEYQCNEEYR
+496 
-510 NAVFAIQEEVNAL
+510 
-523 DASSTTQDAIDDLM
+523 DDLM
-537 TQFRAAVADADENVA
+537 TKFRAAVAVADKNVA
-552 LYEKLLSLNDELD
+552 LYEKLGSLENDITLLVD
-565 ILTTNS
+565 ND
-571 EKKYDTKE
+571 KYDYKD
-579 LQAAYNDCG
+579 LKDAYMDCG
-588 NGEPYSLLKDD
+588 TGVGYDD
-599 YSLKT
+599 LFSSYVLNNEEVSA
-604 KELREYIE
+604 YIE
-612 KLQTLMVSTRK
+612 KLQSLIASTRK
-623 SAVKVDAD
+623 SAIKVGEE
-631 CTADLLQNPS
+631 CTEDVLQNPS
-641 FETTTGWNNTG
+641 FDTTTGWNNTG
-652 VAINTT
+652 VSINTT
-658 HKNAESYQGTFNLYQ
+658 HTNAEAYQGTFNLYQ

-695 NDNASKLYP
+695 NDNASQLYP
-704 NDVAEMTAYLYG
+704 NDVDEMTAYLYG

-741 DYAFN
+741 DYAFR

-751 NSMKGFAAACGESN
+751 NSMEGFAAACAESN

-779 TLRVGVKEEA
+779 KLRVGVKEEA

-795 SDWSIFDNF
+795 SDWAIFDNF
-804 KITYRGNG
+804 KITYRGNS

-818 CVNPLIEQANALLA
+818 CVTPLIEQANALLA
-832 GKMYEGKKSSLQ
+832 GKMYEGAKSSLQ
-844 KAVDAVNTTLNMDNI
+844 KAVAAVNATLNMDNI

-867 NAQVAIDAY
+867 NAQAAIDAY
-876 KPLATAIENVKARYE
+876 KPLATAIKNVKARYE

-898 TSAAA
+898 TSAEA

-914 VDAYDNGTVAEE
+914 EDAYNNGTVAED

-949 AAENGASVDISKVIN
+949 AAKNGASVDISKVIN

-981 QNAAGF
+981 QNVAGF
-987 QKDNNI
+987 QKNNNI

-1018 KLSARAYYRLKGSG
+1018 KLSARAYYRLKSG
-1032 DIDDAINAFVYYANS
+1032 GNIDDVVNAFVYYANS
-1047 KEADAEPVAKSDVK
+1047 KEADAEPVAKADVK
-1061 SIYTGAITADEVGK
+1061 SIYTGAITKDDLGK
-1075 VNLTSTE
+1075 VNLTSPD
-1082 GMSQYNGS
+1082 GMSTYNGS
-1090 YYVPNNMTTGQRFLT
+1090 YYVPNDMITGQRFLT

-1138 QGSDWTFVKSFKLS
+1138 QGNDWTFVKSFKLS

>member
-15 VSANEA
+15 VSANEV
-21 KAQEKVAAPD
+21 KAQDKVTAPD

-50 VKAKLWLNQGNDWGT
+50 VKAKMWLNQGNDWGT

-90 TVSIYGYSTG
+90 TVSIYGYSTS
-100 QWTSDWSWKRLYYN
+100 QWSNDWSWKRLYYN

-166 GMNEKDLNEVKNPQS
+166 GMNSKDLNEVTHPQS
-181 KFENGKT
+181 KFENGQT
-188 VRPVLDMKSENRADY
+188 VRPLLDMSSENKADY

-208 AVSQEGYDCFFYR
+208 AVSQEGYDCYIYR
-221 KDEMMDII
+221 RDEMMDII

-267 RNKAMAD
+267 RNKAMEG

-310 KGSGG
+310 VGSGG
-315 HGFTWRHGSGKY
+315 HGFTWRHGSG
-327 TVDEDSH
+327 THIVDEDSH

-339 IERWVDRDS
+339 IERWVHKNS
-348 KYGSYDKEESDP
+348 KYGSTNKEETDT

-384 TAYVSAVQQ
+384 TAYVNACQQ
-393 GMQTAD
+393 GKQEAD

-409 YAIAGGKEKRVKVAT
+409 YAIAGGEEKTVKVAT
-424 GFDSD
+424 AAG
-429 NKKSLPQKVSL
+429 KPEKVTL

-445 GGTDLSEMTFGMKTE
+445 GDTDLSEMTFGMKTD

-474 QYFGSDALVMAV
+474 QYFGSDAMFMAV
-486 QAAQEEVGNV
+486 QAAKDEAAKAA
-496 VDKVSEYQCNEEYR
+496 DKVGGYSCMLDYQD
-510 NAVFAIQEEVNAL
+510 AVYAIQEQIDKL
-523 DASSTTQDAIDDLM
+523 DATATTQDEVDQLLN
-537 TQFRAAVADADENVA
+537 QLRSAVADADENVA
-552 LYEKLLSLNDELD
+552 LYEKLTSLSDELTL
-565 ILTTNS
+565 LTTNADG
-571 EKKYDTKE
+571 KYDTKD
-579 LQAAYNDCG
+579 LQAAYDNCG
-588 NGEPYSLLKDD
+588 NGETYDDLCGSYSLNNADLKA
-599 YSLKT
+599 
-604 KELREYIE
+604 YIE

-623 SAVKVDAD
+623 SAVKEGAD
-631 CTADLLQNPS
+631 CTEDLLTNPT
-641 FETTTGWNNTG
+641 FESATGWNNTG
-652 VAINTT
+652 AAINTT
-658 HKNAESYQGTFNLYQ
+658 YQNAESYQGTFNLYQ
-673 DLTDIPEGVYEI
+673 DITNIPDGVYEI
-685 TVQAMQRVDN
+685 TVQAMHRVDN

-704 NDVAEMTAYLYG
+704 NDVNEITACLYG

-723 ASPYSYGMAEQ
+723 ASPYSYGMSEQ

-751 NSMKGFAAACGESN
+751 NSMEGFSYACEDES
-765 EAYLTK
+765 AYLTK

-779 TLRVGVKEEA
+779 KLRVGVKEEA

-795 SDWSIFDNF
+795 SDWAIWDNF
-804 KITYRGNG
+804 RITYKGTG
-812 EAALQQ
+812 SDALQS
-818 CVNPLIEQANALLA
+818 CITPLIEQANALLE
-832 GKMYEGKKSSLQ
+832 GKMYEGAKSSLK
-844 KAVDAVNTTLNMDNI
+844 KAVAAVQSEATMDNI
-859 KALALEIK
+859 KALSLEIK
-867 NAQVAIDAY
+867 TAQTAVEAY

-898 TSAAA
+898 TSAEA

-914 VDAYDNGTVAEE
+914 EDAYNNGTVAEE

-1005 LYQELVGMPAGTY
+1005 LYQELVGMPAGSY

-1061 SIYTGAITADEVGK
+1061 SIYTGAITADELGK

-1082 GMSQYNGS
+1082 GMSPYNGS
-1090 YYVPNNMTTGQRFLT
+1090 YYVPNNMTTGQRFLI

>member
-21 KAQEKVAAPD
+21 KAQVTAPD

-50 VKAKLWLNQGNDWGT
+50 VAAKLWLNAGNAWGT
-65 QANLLEKGGLKL
+65 QSSLCKKGMKV
-77 AFVPNKTNGVPNG
+77 AFVPNKTNGKPNG
-90 TVSIYGYSTG
+90 TYTMYNNSK
-100 QWTSDWSWKRLYYN
+100 SDWSRRVFYN
-114 GKDDNGGTV
+114 GKDDNGGTS
-123 YVDYGKGS
+123 YVDYASQG
-131 INKCNWEVYLNN
+131 INRCNWEVYLHND
-143 EKKTFELQADTI
+143 KKTFELQADTI
-155 EFKSETTCTRV
+155 QFQSETTNTRA
-166 GMNEKDLNEVKNPQS
+166 GWNAKDPKKIKQNEDATDEIFRPILN
-181 KFENGKT
+181 
-188 VRPVLDMKSENRADY
+188 MKSENRADY

-208 AVSQEGYDCFFYR
+208 AVSPEAYDCYMYR

-267 RNKAMAD
+267 RNKAMEG

-310 KGSGG
+310 VGSGG
-315 HGFTWRHGSGKY
+315 HGFTWRHGSKDTPY
-327 TVDEDSH
+327 IVDEDSH

-339 IERWVDRDS
+339 IERWVHKNS
-348 KYGSYDKEESDP
+348 KYDSYDKNESDP

-374 KNLPKGGYKI
+374 KNLPKGGYQI
-384 TAYVSAVQQ
+384 TAYVNACQQ
-393 GMQTAD
+393 GKQEAD

-409 YAIAGGKEKRVKVAT
+409 YAIAGGNEKTVKVAT
-424 GFDSD
+424 AAG
-429 NKKSLPQKVSL
+429 KPEKVIL

-445 GGTDLSEMTFGMKTE
+445 GDLSEMTFGMKTE
-460 NTTANWVFLDDVTV
+460 KTTANWVFLDDVTV
-474 QYFGSDALVMAV
+474 QYFGADAMVMAV
-486 QAAQEEVGNV
+486 KAAQDEAYTTSTTVDGYACNYDYISDVDNLYADISNLNAATATQEEV
-496 VDKVSEYQCNEEYR
+496 
-510 NAVFAIQEEVNAL
+510 
-523 DASSTTQDAIDDLM
+523 DDLM
-537 TQFRAAVADADENVA
+537 TKFRAAVAEADKNVA
-552 LYEKLLSLNDELD
+552 LYEKLGSLENDITLLVD
-565 ILTTNS
+565 ND
-571 EKKYDTKE
+571 KYDYANLK
-579 LQAAYNDCG
+579 AAYMDCG
-588 NGEPYSLLKDD
+588 IGVGYSDLFSSFDLKNE
-599 YSLKT
+599 
-604 KELREYIE
+604 ELSAYID
-612 KLQTLMVSTRK
+612 KLQSLIVSTRK
-623 SAVKVDAD
+623 SAVKEGED
-631 CTADLLQNPS
+631 CTEDLLQNPS
-641 FETTTGWNNTG
+641 FETTKGWNNTG

-704 NDVAEMTAYLYG
+704 KDVDEMTAYLYG

-741 DYAFN
+741 DYEFN

-751 NSMKGFAAACGESN
+751 NSMEGFAAACAESN

-795 SDWSIFDNF
+795 SDWAIFDNF
-804 KITYRGNG
+804 KITYRGTS
-812 EAALQQ
+812 EAVLQQ
-818 CVNPLIEQANALLA
+818 CVTPLIKQANALLE
-832 GKMYEGKKSSLQ
+832 GKMYEGAKSSLQ
-844 KAVDAVNTTLNMDNI
+844 KAVDAVNATLNMDKI

-867 NAQVAIDAY
+867 NAQAAIDAY

-914 VDAYDNGTVAEE
+914 EDAYNNGTVAEE

-949 AAENGASVDISKVIN
+949 AAENGASVDISKVII

-1061 SIYTGAITADEVGK
+1061 SIYTGAITADELGK
-1075 VNLTSTE
+1075 LNLTSTE

-1090 YYVPNNMTTGQRFLT
+1090 YYVPNNMTTGQRFLI

-1112 YDSEEIT
+1112 YDSDVIT

-1131 VANTNKK
+1131 VANTNKEK
-1138 QGSDWTFVKSFKLS
+1138 GNDWTFVKSFKLS

>member
-21 KAQEKVAAPD
+21 KAQVTAPD

-50 VKAKLWLNQGNDWGT
+50 VAAKLWLNAGNAWKT
-65 QANLLEKGGLKL
+65 QTSLCAKGMKVL
-77 AFVPNKTNGVPNG
+77 FVPNKSDGVPNN
-90 TVSIYGYSTG
+90 TYSLYNNSTSG
-100 QWTSDWSWKRLYYN
+100 WTRRVFYN
-114 GKDDNGGTV
+114 EKDDNGGTS
-123 YVDYGKGS
+123 YVDYGNQD

-143 EKKTFELQADTI
+143 DKKTFELQADTI
-155 EFKSETTCTRV
+155 KFKSETTCTRA
-166 GMNEKDLNEVKNPQS
+166 GWNKNDPKKINESGEKDATDEI
-181 KFENGKT
+181 F
-188 VRPVLDMKSENRADY
+188 RPILDMKSANKADY

-208 AVSQEGYDCFFYR
+208 AVSQEGYDCYLYR

-229 NKAIEAGIN
+229 NKAIEAGID
-238 VGNAVTV
+238 VGNAVKV

-267 RNKAMAD
+267 RNKAMEG
-274 ASSSNVIDITEY
+274 ASASKPIDITEY

-297 WDIVCPDADNDGN
+297 WDIVCPDADKDGN

-315 HGFTWRHGSGKY
+315 HGFTWKHNGSSH
-327 TVDEDSH
+327 TAPEDGH
-334 ECTSF
+334 ECKGF
-339 IERWVDRDS
+339 LERWVHCDS
-348 KYGSYDKEESDP
+348 KYGSTNSSESDV

-384 TAYVSAVQQ
+384 TAYVNACQQ
-393 GMQTAD
+393 GRQKAD

-409 YAIAGGKEKRVKVAT
+409 YAIAGGNEKTVKVAT
-424 GFDSD
+424 AAG
-429 NKKSLPQKVSL
+429 KPEKVTL

-445 GGTDLSEMTFGMKTE
+445 GDTDLSEMTFGMKTE

-486 QAAQEEVGNV
+486 EAAKDEAGKAA
-496 VDKVSEYQCNEEYR
+496 DKVTGYSCTEDYQ
-510 NAVFAIQEEVNAL
+510 NAVYALQEQIENL
-523 DASSTTQDAIDDLM
+523 DATATTQDEVDQLLNQLRSAM
-537 TQFRAAVADADENVA
+537 ADADESDA
-552 LYEKLLSLNDELD
+552 LYAKLKSLGDELSL
-565 ILTTNS
+565 LTTNPDD
-571 EKKYDTKE
+571 KYDTTD
-579 LQAAYNDCG
+579 LQTAYDDCG
-588 NGEPYSLLKDD
+588 TGENYEELCGSYSLNNADLKA
-599 YSLKT
+599 
-604 KELREYIE
+604 YIE

-623 SAVKVDAD
+623 SAVKEGAD
-631 CTADLLQNPS
+631 CTEDLLTNPT
-641 FETTTGWNNTG
+641 FESATGWNNTG
-652 VAINTT
+652 AAINTT
-658 HKNAESYQGTFNLYQ
+658 YQNAESYQGTFNLYQ
-673 DLTDIPEGVYEI
+673 DITNIPDGVYEI
-685 TVQAMQRVDN
+685 TVQAMHRVDN

-704 NDVAEMTAYLYG
+704 NDVNEITACLYG

-723 ASPYSYGMAEQ
+723 ASPYSYGMSEQ
-734 KVTSGNA
+734 KVTSNNA

-746 GKYIP
+746 DKYIP
-751 NSMKGFAAACGESN
+751 NSMEGFSYACEDES
-765 EAYLTK
+765 AYLTK

-795 SDWSIFDNF
+795 SDWAIWDNF
-804 KITYRGNG
+804 RITYKGTG
-812 EAALQQ
+812 SDALQS
-818 CVNPLIEQANALLA
+818 CITPLIKQANALLE
-832 GKMYEGKKSSLQ
+832 GKMYEGAKSSLK
-844 KAVDAVNTTLNMDNI
+844 KAVAAVQSEATMDNI
-859 KALALEIK
+859 KALSLEIK
-867 NAQVAIDAY
+867 TAQTAVEAY
-876 KPLATAIENVKARYE
+876 KPLAIAIENVKARYE

-898 TSAAA
+898 TSAKA

-914 VDAYDNGTVAEE
+914 EDAYNNGTVAEE

-981 QNAAGF
+981 QNVAGF
-987 QKDNNI
+987 QKNNNI

-1018 KLSARAYYRLKGSG
+1018 KLSARAYYRLKSG
-1032 DIDDAINAFVYYANS
+1032 GNIDDVVNAFVYYANS
-1047 KEADAEPVAKSDVK
+1047 KEADAEPVAKADVK
-1061 SIYTGAITADEVGK
+1061 SIYTGAITKDDLGK
-1075 VNLTSTE
+1075 VNLTSTD
-1082 GMSQYNGS
+1082 GMSPYNGS
-1090 YYVPNNMTTGQRFLT
+1090 YYVPNDMITGQRFLT

-1112 YDSEEIT
+1112 YDSKEIT

-1131 VANTNKK
+1131 VANTNKEK
-1138 QGSDWTFVKSFKLS
+1138 GNDWTFVKSFKLS

>member
-1 MNKHLLYSAMLVAA
+1 MNKHLLYSAILVAA

-21 KAQEKVAAPD
+21 KAQVTAPD

-50 VKAKLWLNQGNDWGT
+50 VAAKLWLNAGNAWGT
-65 QANLLEKGGLKL
+65 QSSLCKKGMKVL
-77 AFVPNKTNGVPNG
+77 FVPNKTKGEPNG
-90 TVSIYGYSTG
+90 TYSMYNNSK
-100 QWTSDWSWKRLYYN
+100 SDWSRRVFYN
-114 GKDDNGGTV
+114 GKDDNGGTS
-123 YVDYGKGS
+123 YVDYASQG
-131 INKCNWEVYLNN
+131 INKCNWEVYLHND
-143 EKKTFELQADTI
+143 KKTFELQADTI
-155 EFKSETTCTRV
+155 EFQSETTNTRA
-166 GMNEKDLNEVKNPQS
+166 GWNAKDPKKIKQNEDATDEIFRPILN
-181 KFENGKT
+181 
-188 VRPVLDMKSENRADY
+188 MKSENRADY

-208 AVSQEGYDCFFYR
+208 AVSPEAYDCYMYR

-229 NKAIEAGIN
+229 NKAIEAGID

-267 RNKAMAD
+267 RNKAMEG

-315 HGFTWRHGSGKY
+315 HGFTWKHNGSSY
-327 TVDEDSH
+327 TAPEDGH
-334 ECTSF
+334 ECKGF
-339 IERWVDRDS
+339 LERWVHRDS
-348 KYGSYDKEESDP
+348 KYGSYDKEESEP

-374 KNLPKGGYKI
+374 KNLPKGGYMI
-384 TAYVSAVQQ
+384 TAYVNACQQ
-393 GMQTAD
+393 GKQEAD

-409 YAIAGGKEKRVKVAT
+409 YAKAGGNEKTVKVAT
-424 GFDSD
+424 AAG
-429 NKKSLPQKVSL
+429 KPEKVTL

-445 GGTDLSEMTFGMKTE
+445 GDTDLSEMTFGMKTD

-474 QYFGSDALVMAV
+474 QYFGADAMVMAV
-486 QAAQEEVGNV
+486 KAAQDEAYVTTDAVDAYQCNPGYIDDVDNLYADISALDPTTATQEEV
-496 VDKVSEYQCNEEYR
+496 
-510 NAVFAIQEEVNAL
+510 
-523 DASSTTQDAIDDLM
+523 DDLM
-537 TQFRAAVADADENVA
+537 AKFRAAVAVADKSVA
-552 LYEKLLSLNDELD
+552 LYEKLGTLGNDITLLID
-565 ILTTNS
+565 ND
-571 EKKYDTKE
+571 KYDYANLK
-579 LQAAYNDCG
+579 AAYTDCG
-588 NGEPYSLLKDD
+588 TGVGYDD
-599 YSLKT
+599 LFSSYVLNNEEVSA
-604 KELREYIE
+604 YIE
-612 KLQTLMVSTRK
+612 KLQSLIASTRK
-623 SAVKVDAD
+623 SAVKEGAD
-631 CTADLLQNPS
+631 CTEDLLTNPT
-641 FETTTGWNNTG
+641 FESATGWNNTG
-652 VAINTT
+652 AAINTT
-658 HKNAESYQGTFNLYQ
+658 YQNAESYQGTFNLYQ
-673 DLTDIPEGVYEI
+673 DITNIPDGVYEI
-685 TVQAMQRVDN
+685 TVQAMHRVDN

-704 NDVAEMTAYLYG
+704 NDVNEITACLYG

-723 ASPYSYGMAEQ
+723 ASPYSYGMSEQ

-751 NSMKGFAAACGESN
+751 NSMEGFAAACAESN

-795 SDWSIFDNF
+795 SDWAIFDNF
-804 KITYRGNG
+804 KITYRGTS
-812 EAALQQ
+812 EAVLQQ
-818 CVNPLIEQANALLA
+818 CVTPLIKQANALLE
-832 GKMYEGKKSSLQ
+832 GKMYEGAKSSLQ
-844 KAVDAVNTTLNMDNI
+844 KAVAAVNATLDMDNI

-867 NAQVAIDAY
+867 NAQAAIDAY

-898 TSAAA
+898 TSAEA

-914 VDAYDNGTVAEE
+914 EDAYNNGTVAED

-936 KGYTQYFIYDVVA
+936 KGYTQYFIHDVVA

-1047 KEADAEPVAKSDVK
+1047 KEADAEPVKKSDVK

-1075 VNLTSTE
+1075 VNLTSTD

-1131 VANTNKK
+1131 VANTNKEK
-1138 QGSDWTFVKSFKLS
+1138 GNDWTFVKSFKLS

>member
-1 MNKHLLYSAMLVAA
+1 MNKHLLYSAILVAA

-21 KAQEKVAAPD
+21 KAQVTAPD

-50 VKAKLWLNQGNDWGT
+50 VAAKLWLNAGNAWGT
-65 QANLLEKGGLKL
+65 QSSLCKKGMKVL
-77 AFVPNKTNGVPNG
+77 FVPNKTKGEPNG
-90 TVSIYGYSTG
+90 TYSMYNNSK
-100 QWTSDWSWKRLYYN
+100 SDWSRRVFYN
-114 GKDDNGGTV
+114 GKDDNGGTS
-123 YVDYGKGS
+123 YVDYASQG
-131 INKCNWEVYLNN
+131 INKCNWEVYLHND
-143 EKKTFELQADTI
+143 KKTFELQADTI
-155 EFKSETTCTRV
+155 EFQSETTNTRA
-166 GMNEKDLNEVKNPQS
+166 GWNAKDPKKIKQNEDATDEIFRPILN
-181 KFENGKT
+181 
-188 VRPVLDMKSENRADY
+188 MKSENRADY

-208 AVSQEGYDCFFYR
+208 AVSPEAYDCYMYR

-229 NKAIEAGIN
+229 NKAIEAGID

-267 RNKAMAD
+267 RNKAMEG

-310 KGSGG
+310 VGSGG
-315 HGFTWRHGSGKY
+315 HGFTWRHGSGSY
-327 TVDEDSH
+327 TVDEDAH

-339 IERWVDRDS
+339 IERWVARDS
-348 KYGSYDKEESDP
+348 KYGSYDKNESDP

-393 GMQTAD
+393 GKQTAD

-424 GFDSD
+424 GFVSD
-429 NKKSLPQKVSL
+429 NNKSLPQKVSL

-445 GGTDLSEMTFGMKTE
+445 GDTDLSEMTFGMKTE

-486 QAAQEEVGNV
+486 EAAKEEVANV
-496 VDKVSEYQCNEEYR
+496 VDKVGEYQCNDEYK
-510 NAVFAIQEEVNAL
+510 NAVFAIQEKVDAL

-537 TQFRAAVADADENVA
+537 AQFRAAVADADENVA
-552 LYEKLLSLNDELD
+552 LYEKLSSLNDELD

-571 EKKYDTKE
+571 EKKYDTEK
-579 LQAAYNDCG
+579 LQAAYDDCG
-588 NGEPYSLLKDD
+588 NGESYTLLKDS
-599 YSLKT
+599 YSLMS
-604 KELREYIE
+604 KELKEYIK

-631 CTADLLQNPS
+631 CTADLLKNPS
-641 FETTTGWNNTG
+641 FDTTTDWNNTG
-652 VAINTT
+652 VNINTT
-658 HKNAESYQGTFNLYQ
+658 HTNAEAYQGTFNLYQ

-695 NDNASKLYP
+695 NDNASQLYP
-704 NDVAEMTAYLYG
+704 KDVDEMTAYLYG

-741 DYAFN
+741 DYAFK

-751 NSMKGFAAACGESN
+751 NSMEGFAAACAESN

-795 SDWSIFDNF
+795 SDWAIFDNF
-804 KITYRGNG
+804 KITYRGTS
-812 EAALQQ
+812 EAVLLQ
-818 CVNPLIEQANALLA
+818 CVTPLIEQANALLE
-832 GKMYEGKKSSLQ
+832 GKMYEGAKSSLQ
-844 KAVDAVNTTLNMDNI
+844 KAVAAVNATLDMDNI

-867 NAQVAIDAY
+867 NAQAAIDAY

-898 TSAAA
+898 TSAEA

-914 VDAYDNGTVAEE
+914 EDAYNNGTVAED

-936 KGYTQYFIYDVVA
+936 KGYTQYFIHDVVA

-969 TMDKTGWTIKVT
+969 TMDKTGWTINVT

-1018 KLSARAYYRLKGSG
+1018 KLSARAYYRLKGNG
-1032 DIDDAINAFVYYANS
+1032 DIDDAVNAFVYYANS
-1047 KEADAEPVAKSDVK
+1047 KEADAEPVKKSDVK

-1075 VNLTSTE
+1075 VNLTSTD

-1152 YVKGTTGIENING
+1152 YVKSTTGIENING